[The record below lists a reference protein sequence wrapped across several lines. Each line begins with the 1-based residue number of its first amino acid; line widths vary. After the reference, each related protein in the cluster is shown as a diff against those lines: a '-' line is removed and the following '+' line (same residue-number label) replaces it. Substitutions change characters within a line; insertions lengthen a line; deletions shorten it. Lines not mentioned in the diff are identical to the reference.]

1 MRRNKLK
8 VLSSLAILGIAGLG
22 LAACN
27 NNTGSGTTPSPT
39 PTPTENGGGATTTP
53 TPTPVPTTPSQTTT
67 TTPNQSST
75 ANTPAQKV
83 VKSISISGGKT
94 LYLVGEEFSF
104 DGVVVTKTY
113 NDETQETA
121 TADEVTYKIYSDE
134 DGTKE
139 ATSIATAGTYYVYV
153 TCGGKDNYYAITVQ
167 EKQQTIHENAVVK
180 GVTPTKTDIST
191 KVDIYNQNGN
201 EVYATANS
209 SKKIQSED
217 KSATC
222 DGIEF
227 SQRLKMQ
234 GSAVAAG
241 ESVSV
246 AADGTVSN
254 GRVIVVKV
262 AQASKLTFYGM
273 PSSEQKRSFILTNNA
288 DYSREVASAADKTNI
303 GSYKF
308 DVAAGTYYFYVGAS
322 NDALGTNAGG
332 WYFYGVDIAYD
343 VPTSSLTYSEIKVDA
358 SNAKTDFNLNDTF
371 STDGLVVKGKNNLGT
386 WDILSKEDYKVTN
399 TDDTEVSTATPG
411 KKTLKVTAK
420 GHSDNYD
427 IQVINPNA
435 TVENI
440 VVKEEAKGVY
450 KQGEVI
456 SLSGLVITSTDSD
469 SVTQDIAYD
478 AEKITYKVLDG
489 ETDVTSQF
497 TTLTKGTYT
506 VELTYASKTTTYN
519 ITMLEV
525 KERKFEYKNE
535 VAVGS
540 DSYASSLIVSY
551 TDGTDADWSKYND
564 TILSTA
570 EGYSTKFY
578 SDADCTTLIDTAT
591 NAFASVGTVY
601 MKLSY
606 QDYSS
611 NAITLTVKNFNSES
625 YYTKDNLTSSSVVKD
640 ATIFDGN
647 LITITG
653 GKNLGAPEGK
663 DGICNQEV
671 QIKLDAN
678 TDASKFKGLILNI
691 KQKVALKLYMNC
703 STDKSGKTFV
713 IKDPTGKIVFTS
725 NDIVKNKTDNTLV
738 EVTLEAGT
746 YTIES
751 LTGSVRFAGIEATKA
766 E

>member
-1 MRRNKLK
+1 MKRNKLK

-27 NNTGSGTTPSPT
+27 NNTGSGTTQSPT
-39 PTPTENGGGATTTP
+39 QTPTENGGGATTPTP
-53 TPTPVPTTPSQTTT
+53 TPTPVPTTPSQSTT

-75 ANTPAQKV
+75 NTPEQNKIE
-83 VKSISISGGKT
+83 SISVSGQTK
-94 LYLVGEEFSF
+94 EFLPGSEF
-104 DGVVVTKTY
+104 VFGGTVTK
-113 NDETQETA
+113 N
-121 TADEVTYKIYSDE
+121 YSDGSQVVATE
-134 DGTKE
+134 EEYIVTIYTDNSYETE
-139 ATSIATAGTYYVYV
+139 AENIKTAGTYYVVVSIGDKLATYEIV
-153 TCGGKDNYYAITVQ
+153 VR

-180 GVTPTKTDIST
+180 GVTPTNTDIST
-191 KVDIYNQNGN
+191 KVDIYNQHGN
-201 EVYATANS
+201 EVYVTANS

-217 KSATC
+217 KTATC

-241 ESVSV
+241 ESINVS
-246 AADGTVSN
+246 ADGTVSN

-303 GSYKF
+303 GSYEF
-308 DVAAGTYYFYVGAS
+308 DVAAGTYYFYVGAT
-322 NDALGTNAGG
+322 NATLGTTAGG

-343 VPTSSLTYSEIKVDA
+343 VPASSLTYSEIKVDA
-358 SNAKTDFNLNDTF
+358 SNVRTDFNLNDTF

-399 TDDTEVSTATPG
+399 NDDTEVSTATPG

-420 GHSDNYD
+420 GHSDTYD

-435 TVENI
+435 TIENI

-489 ETDVTSQF
+489 EADVTSQF

-525 KERKFEYKNE
+525 KEGKFEYKNE

-625 YYTKDNLTSSSVVKD
+625 YYVKDANLTSGTDYKKQTLFEGNFVDVKV
-640 ATIFDGN
+640 G
-647 LITITG
+647 TG
-653 GKNLGAPEGK
+653 TCKADSNTA
-663 DGICNQEV
+663 INQGEM
-671 QIKLDAN
+671 QIKLDAG
-678 TDASKFKGLILNI
+678 DGKEIIFVV
-691 KQKVALKLYMNC
+691 KQKITLKIIANA
-703 STDKSGKTFV
+703 SGNKKYI
-713 IKDPTGKIVFTS
+713 IKDAVGTELKAGDLS
-725 NDIVKNKTDNTLV
+725 KTADGDTTI
-738 EVTLEAGT
+738 EITLEAGT
-746 YTIES
+746 YSFTS
-751 LTGSVRFAGIEATKA
+751 NGGGVRFAGIEATKA

>member
-1 MRRNKLK
+1 MKRNKLK

-27 NNTGSGTTPSPT
+27 NNTGSGTTKVPT
-39 PTPTENGGGATTTP
+39 TTPTENGGGATTPTP
-53 TPTPVPTTPSQTTT
+53 TPTPVPTTPSQSTT

-75 ANTPAQKV
+75 NTPEQNKIE
-83 VKSISISGGKT
+83 SISVSGQTK
-94 LYLVGEEFSF
+94 EFLPGSEF
-104 DGVVVTKTY
+104 VFGGTVTK
-113 NDETQETA
+113 N
-121 TADEVTYKIYSDE
+121 YSDGSQVVATE
-134 DGTKE
+134 EEYIVTIYTDNSYETE
-139 ATSIATAGTYYVYV
+139 AENIKTAGTYYVVVSIGDKLATYEIV
-153 TCGGKDNYYAITVQ
+153 VR

-191 KVDIYNQNGN
+191 KVDIYNQHGN
-201 EVYATANS
+201 EVYVTANS

-217 KSATC
+217 KTATC

-241 ESVSV
+241 ESVNVS
-246 AADGTVSN
+246 ADGTVSN

-303 GSYKF
+303 GSYEF
-308 DVAAGTYYFYVGAS
+308 DVAAGTYYFYVGAT
-322 NDALGTNAGG
+322 NATLGTTAGG

-343 VPTSSLTYSEIKVDA
+343 VPASSLTYSEIKVDA
-358 SNAKTDFNLNDTF
+358 SNVRTDFNLNDTF

-420 GHSDNYD
+420 GHSDTYD

-435 TVENI
+435 TIENI

-489 ETDVTSQF
+489 EADVTSQF

-525 KERKFEYKNE
+525 KEGKFEYKNE

-625 YYTKDNLTSSSVVKD
+625 YYTKDNLTSSSVVKNV
-640 ATIFDGN
+640 TIFDGN

-751 LTGSVRFAGIEATKA
+751 ITGSVRFAGIEATKA

>member
-1 MRRNKLK
+1 MKRNKLK

-27 NNTGSGTTPSPT
+27 NNTGSGTTQSPT
-39 PTPTENGGGATTTP
+39 TTPTENGGGATTPTP
-53 TPTPVPTTPSQTTT
+53 TPTPVPTTPSQSTT

-75 ANTPAQKV
+75 NTPEQNKIE
-83 VKSISISGGKT
+83 SISVSGQTK
-94 LYLVGEEFSF
+94 EFLPGSEF
-104 DGVVVTKTY
+104 VFGGTVTK
-113 NDETQETA
+113 N
-121 TADEVTYKIYSDE
+121 YSDGSQVVATE
-134 DGTKE
+134 EEYIVTIYTDNSYETE
-139 ATSIATAGTYYVYV
+139 AENIKTAGTYYVVVSIGDKLATYEIV
-153 TCGGKDNYYAITVQ
+153 VR

-180 GVTPTKTDIST
+180 GVTPTKTNIST
-191 KVDIYNQNGN
+191 KVDIYNQHGN
-201 EVYATANS
+201 EVYVTANS
-209 SKKIQSED
+209 SKTIQSED
-217 KSATC
+217 KTATC

-241 ESVSV
+241 ESVNVS
-246 AADGTVSN
+246 ADGTVSN

-273 PSSEQKRSFILTNNA
+273 PSSKQKRSFILTNNA

-303 GSYKF
+303 GSYEF
-308 DVAAGTYYFYVGAS
+308 DVAAGTYYFYVGAT
-322 NDALGTNAGG
+322 NATLGTTAGG

-343 VPTSSLTYSEIKVDA
+343 VPASSLTYSEIKVDA
-358 SNAKTDFNLNDTF
+358 SNVRTDFNLNDTF

-420 GHSDNYD
+420 GHSDTYD

-435 TVENI
+435 TIENI

-489 ETDVTSQF
+489 EADVTSQF

-525 KERKFEYKNE
+525 KEGKFEYKNE

-611 NAITLTVKNFNSES
+611 NAITLTVKNINSES
-625 YYTKDNLTSSSVVKD
+625 YYVKDANLTSGTDYKKQTLFEGYFVDVKV
-640 ATIFDGN
+640 G
-647 LITITG
+647 TG
-653 GKNLGAPEGK
+653 TCKADSNTA
-663 DGICNQEV
+663 INQGEM
-671 QIKLDAN
+671 QIKLDAG
-678 TDASKFKGLILNI
+678 DGKEIIFVV
-691 KQKVALKLYMNC
+691 KQKITLKIIANA
-703 STDKSGKTFV
+703 SGNKKYI
-713 IKDPTGKIVFTS
+713 IKDAVGTELKAGDLSQTADGDTTIE
-725 NDIVKNKTDNTLV
+725 I
-738 EVTLEAGT
+738 TLEAGT
-746 YTIES
+746 YSFTS
-751 LTGSVRFAGIEATKA
+751 NGGGVRFAGIEATKA

>member
-1 MRRNKLK
+1 MKRNKLK

-27 NNTGSGTTPSPT
+27 NNTGSGTTQSPT
-39 PTPTENGGGATTTP
+39 TTPTENGGGATTPTP
-53 TPTPVPTTPSQTTT
+53 TPTPVPTTPSQSTT

-75 ANTPAQKV
+75 NTPEQNKIE
-83 VKSISISGGKT
+83 SISVSGQTK
-94 LYLVGEEFSF
+94 EFLPGSEF
-104 DGVVVTKTY
+104 VFGGTVTK
-113 NDETQETA
+113 N
-121 TADEVTYKIYSDE
+121 YSDGSQVVATE
-134 DGTKE
+134 EEYIVTIYTDNSYETE
-139 ATSIATAGTYYVYV
+139 AENIKTAGTYYVVVSIGDKLATYEIV
-153 TCGGKDNYYAITVQ
+153 VR

-191 KVDIYNQNGN
+191 KVDIYNQHGN
-201 EVYATANS
+201 EVYVTANS

-217 KSATC
+217 KTATC

-241 ESVSV
+241 ESVNVS
-246 AADGTVSN
+246 ADGTVSN

-303 GSYKF
+303 GSYEF
-308 DVAAGTYYFYVGAS
+308 DVAAGTYYFYVGAT
-322 NDALGTNAGG
+322 NATLGTTAGG

-343 VPTSSLTYSEIKVDA
+343 VPASSLTYSEIKVDA
-358 SNAKTDFNLNDTF
+358 SNVRTDFNLNDTF

-420 GHSDNYD
+420 GHSDTYD

-435 TVENI
+435 TIENI

-489 ETDVTSQF
+489 EADVTSQF

-525 KERKFEYKNE
+525 KEGKFEYKNE

-625 YYTKDNLTSSSVVKD
+625 YYVKD
-640 ATIFDGN
+640 ANLTNGTDYKKQTLFEGN
-647 LITITG
+647 FVDVKVGTG
-653 GKNLGAPEGK
+653 TCKADSNTA
-663 DGICNQEV
+663 INQGEM
-671 QIKLDAN
+671 QIKLDAG
-678 TDASKFKGLILNI
+678 DGKEIIFVV
-691 KQKVALKLYMNC
+691 KQKITLKIIANA
-703 STDKSGKTFV
+703 SGNKKYI
-713 IKDPTGKIVFTS
+713 IKDAVGTELKAGDLS
-725 NDIVKNKTDNTLV
+725 KTADGDTTI
-738 EVTLEAGT
+738 EITLEAGT
-746 YTIES
+746 YSFTS
-751 LTGSVRFAGIEATKA
+751 NGGGVRFAGIEATKA

>member
-1 MRRNKLK
+1 MKRNKLK

-27 NNTGSGTTPSPT
+27 NNTGSGTTQSPT
-39 PTPTENGGGATTTP
+39 TTPTENGGGATTPTP
-53 TPTPVPTTPSQTTT
+53 TPTPVPTTPSQSTT

-75 ANTPAQKV
+75 NTPNKIE
-83 VKSISISGGKT
+83 SISVSGQTK
-94 LYLVGEEFSF
+94 EFLPGSEF
-104 DGVVVTKTY
+104 VFGGTVTK
-113 NDETQETA
+113 N
-121 TADEVTYKIYSDE
+121 YSDGSQVVATE
-134 DGTKE
+134 EEYIVTIYTDNSYETE
-139 ATSIATAGTYYVYV
+139 AENIKTAGTYYVVVSIGDKLATYEIV
-153 TCGGKDNYYAITVQ
+153 VR

-191 KVDIYNQNGN
+191 KVDIYNQHGN
-201 EVYATANS
+201 EVYVTANS

-217 KSATC
+217 KTATC

-241 ESVSV
+241 ESVNVS
-246 AADGTVSN
+246 ADGTVSN

-303 GSYKF
+303 GSYEF
-308 DVAAGTYYFYVGAS
+308 DVAAGTYYFYVGAT
-322 NDALGTNAGG
+322 NATLGTTAGG

-343 VPTSSLTYSEIKVDA
+343 VPASSLTYSEIKVDA
-358 SNAKTDFNLNDTF
+358 SNVRTDFNLNDTF

-420 GHSDNYD
+420 GHSDTYD

-435 TVENI
+435 TIENI

-489 ETDVTSQF
+489 EADVTSQF

-525 KERKFEYKNE
+525 KEGKFEYKNE

-591 NAFASVGTVY
+591 KAFASVGTVY

-625 YYTKDNLTSSSVVKD
+625 YYVKDANLTSGTDYKKQTLFEGNFVDVKV
-640 ATIFDGN
+640 G
-647 LITITG
+647 TG
-653 GKNLGAPEGK
+653 TCKADSNTA
-663 DGICNQEV
+663 INQGEM
-671 QIKLDAN
+671 QIKLDAG
-678 TDASKFKGLILNI
+678 DGKEIIFVV
-691 KQKVALKLYMNC
+691 KQKITLKIIANA
-703 STDKSGKTFV
+703 SGNKKYI
-713 IKDPTGKIVFTS
+713 IKDAVGTELKAGDLS
-725 NDIVKNKTDNTLV
+725 KTADGDTTI
-738 EVTLEAGT
+738 EITLEAGT
-746 YTIES
+746 YSFTS
-751 LTGSVRFAGIEATKA
+751 NGGGVRFAGIEATKA

>member
-1 MRRNKLK
+1 MKRNKLK

-27 NNTGSGTTPSPT
+27 NNTGSGTTQSP
-39 PTPTENGGGATTTP
+39 TTTP
-53 TPTPVPTTPSQTTT
+53 TPTPVPTTPSQSTT

-75 ANTPAQKV
+75 NTPEQNKIE
-83 VKSISISGGKT
+83 SISVSGQTK
-94 LYLVGEEFSF
+94 EFLPGSEF
-104 DGVVVTKTY
+104 VFGGTVTK
-113 NDETQETA
+113 N
-121 TADEVTYKIYSDE
+121 YSDGSQVVATE
-134 DGTKE
+134 EEYIVTIYTDNSYETE
-139 ATSIATAGTYYVYV
+139 AENIKTAGTYYVVVSIGDKLATYEIV
-153 TCGGKDNYYAITVQ
+153 VR

-191 KVDIYNQNGN
+191 KVDIYNQHGN

-217 KSATC
+217 KTATC

-241 ESVSV
+241 ESVNVS
-246 AADGTVSN
+246 ADGTVSN

-303 GSYKF
+303 GSYEF
-308 DVAAGTYYFYVGAS
+308 DVAAGTYYFYVGAT
-322 NDALGTNAGG
+322 NATLGTTAGG

-343 VPTSSLTYSEIKVDA
+343 VPASSLTYSEIKVDA
-358 SNAKTDFNLNDTF
+358 SNVRTDFNLNDTF

-420 GHSDNYD
+420 GHSDTYD

-435 TVENI
+435 TIENI

-489 ETDVTSQF
+489 EADVTSQF

-525 KERKFEYKNE
+525 KEGKFEYKNE

-625 YYTKDNLTSSSVVKD
+625 YYVKDANLTSGTDYKKQTLFEGNFVDVKV
-640 ATIFDGN
+640 G
-647 LITITG
+647 TG
-653 GKNLGAPEGK
+653 TCKADSNTA
-663 DGICNQEV
+663 INQGEM
-671 QIKLDAN
+671 QIKLDAG
-678 TDASKFKGLILNI
+678 DGKEIIFVV
-691 KQKVALKLYMNC
+691 KQKITLKIIANA
-703 STDKSGKTFV
+703 SGNKKYI
-713 IKDPTGKIVFTS
+713 IKDAVGTELKAGDLS
-725 NDIVKNKTDNTLV
+725 KTADGDTTI
-738 EVTLEAGT
+738 EITLEAGT
-746 YTIES
+746 YSFTS
-751 LTGSVRFAGIEATKA
+751 NGGGVRFAGIEATKA

>member
-1 MRRNKLK
+1 MKRNKLN

-27 NNTGSGTTPSPT
+27 NNTGSGTTQSPT
-39 PTPTENGGGATTTP
+39 PTPTENGGGATTPTP
-53 TPTPVPTTPSQTTT
+53 TPTPVPTTPSQSTT

-75 ANTPAQKV
+75 NTPEQNKIE
-83 VKSISISGGKT
+83 SISVSGQTK
-94 LYLVGEEFSF
+94 EFLPGSEF
-104 DGVVVTKTY
+104 VFGGTVTK
-113 NDETQETA
+113 N
-121 TADEVTYKIYSDE
+121 YSDGSQVVATE
-134 DGTKE
+134 EEYIVTIYTDNSYETE
-139 ATSIATAGTYYVYV
+139 AENIKTAGTYYVVVSIGDKLATYEIV
-153 TCGGKDNYYAITVQ
+153 VR

-191 KVDIYNQNGN
+191 KVDIYNQHGN
-201 EVYATANS
+201 EVYVTANS

-217 KSATC
+217 KTATC

-241 ESVSV
+241 ESVNVS
-246 AADGTVSN
+246 ADGTVSN

-303 GSYKF
+303 GSYEF
-308 DVAAGTYYFYVGAS
+308 DVAAGTYYFYVGAT
-322 NDALGTNAGG
+322 NATLGTIAGG

-343 VPTSSLTYSEIKVDA
+343 VPASSLTYSEIKVDA
-358 SNAKTDFNLNDTF
+358 SNVRTDFNLNDTF

-420 GHSDNYD
+420 GHSDTYD

-435 TVENI
+435 TIENI

-489 ETDVTSQF
+489 EADVTSQF

-525 KERKFEYKNE
+525 KEGKFEYKNE

-625 YYTKDNLTSSSVVKD
+625 YYVKDANLTSGTDYKKQTLFEGNFVDVKV
-640 ATIFDGN
+640 G
-647 LITITG
+647 TG
-653 GKNLGAPEGK
+653 TCKADSNTA
-663 DGICNQEV
+663 INQGEM
-671 QIKLDAN
+671 QIKLDAG
-678 TDASKFKGLILNI
+678 DGKEIIFVV
-691 KQKVALKLYMNC
+691 KQKITLKIIANA
-703 STDKSGKTFV
+703 SGNKKYI
-713 IKDPTGKIVFTS
+713 IKDAVGTELKAGDLS
-725 NDIVKNKTDNTLV
+725 KTADGDTTI
-738 EVTLEAGT
+738 EITLEAGT
-746 YTIES
+746 YSFTS
-751 LTGSVRFAGIEATKA
+751 NGGGVRFAGIEATKA

>member
-1 MRRNKLK
+1 MKRNKLK

-27 NNTGSGTTPSPT
+27 NNTGSGTTQSPT
-39 PTPTENGGGATTTP
+39 QTPTENGGGATTPTP
-53 TPTPVPTTPSQTTT
+53 TPTPVPTTPSQSTT

-75 ANTPAQKV
+75 NTPEQNKIE
-83 VKSISISGGKT
+83 SISVSGQTK
-94 LYLVGEEFSF
+94 EFLPGSEF
-104 DGVVVTKTY
+104 VFGGTVTK
-113 NDETQETA
+113 N
-121 TADEVTYKIYSDE
+121 YSDGSQVVATE
-134 DGTKE
+134 EEYIVTIYTDNSYETE
-139 ATSIATAGTYYVYV
+139 AENIKTAGTYYVVVSIGDKLATYEIV
-153 TCGGKDNYYAITVQ
+153 VR

-191 KVDIYNQNGN
+191 KVDIYNQHGN
-201 EVYATANS
+201 EVYVTANS

-217 KSATC
+217 KTATC

-241 ESVSV
+241 ESVNVS
-246 AADGTVSN
+246 ADGTVSN

-303 GSYKF
+303 GSYEF
-308 DVAAGTYYFYVGAS
+308 DVAAGTYYFYVGAT
-322 NDALGTNAGG
+322 NATLGTTAGG

-343 VPTSSLTYSEIKVDA
+343 VPASSLTYSEIKVDA
-358 SNAKTDFNLNDTF
+358 SNVRTDFNLNDTF

-399 TDDTEVSTATPG
+399 NDDTEVSTATPG

-420 GHSDNYD
+420 GHSDTYD

-435 TVENI
+435 TIENI

-489 ETDVTSQF
+489 EADITSQF

-525 KERKFEYKNE
+525 KEGKFEYKNE

-625 YYTKDNLTSSSVVKD
+625 YYVKDANLTSGTDYKNQTLFEGNFVDVKV
-640 ATIFDGN
+640 G
-647 LITITG
+647 TG
-653 GKNLGAPEGK
+653 TCKADSNTA
-663 DGICNQEV
+663 INQGEM
-671 QIKLDAN
+671 QIKLDAG
-678 TDASKFKGLILNI
+678 DGKEIIFVV
-691 KQKVALKLYMNC
+691 KQKITLKIIANA
-703 STDKSGKTFV
+703 SGNKKYI
-713 IKDPTGKIVFTS
+713 IKDAVGTELKAGDLS
-725 NDIVKNKTDNTLV
+725 KTADGDTTI
-738 EVTLEAGT
+738 EITLEAGT
-746 YTIES
+746 YSFTS
-751 LTGSVRFAGIEATKA
+751 NGGGVRFAGIEATKA

>member
-1 MRRNKLK
+1 MKRNKLK

-27 NNTGSGTTPSPT
+27 NNTGSGTTQSPT
-39 PTPTENGGGATTTP
+39 PAPTENGGGATTPTP
-53 TPTPVPTTPSQTTT
+53 TPTPVPTTPSQSTT

-75 ANTPAQKV
+75 NTPEQNKIE
-83 VKSISISGGKT
+83 SISVSGQTK
-94 LYLVGEEFSF
+94 EFLPGSEF
-104 DGVVVTKTY
+104 VFGGTVTK
-113 NDETQETA
+113 N
-121 TADEVTYKIYSDE
+121 YSDGSQVVATE
-134 DGTKE
+134 EEYIVTIYTDNSYETE
-139 ATSIATAGTYYVYV
+139 AENIKTAGTYYVVVSIGDKLATYEIV
-153 TCGGKDNYYAITVQ
+153 VR

-191 KVDIYNQNGN
+191 KVDIYNQHGN
-201 EVYATANS
+201 EVYVTANS

-217 KSATC
+217 KTATC

-241 ESVSV
+241 ESVNVS
-246 AADGTVSN
+246 ADGTVSN

-303 GSYKF
+303 GSYEF
-308 DVAAGTYYFYVGAS
+308 DVAAGTYYFYVGAT
-322 NDALGTNAGG
+322 NATLGTTAGG

-343 VPTSSLTYSEIKVDA
+343 VPASSLTYSEIKVDA
-358 SNAKTDFNLNDTF
+358 SNVRTDFNLNDTF

-420 GHSDNYD
+420 GHSDTYD

-435 TVENI
+435 TIENI

-489 ETDVTSQF
+489 EADVTSQF

-525 KERKFEYKNE
+525 KEGKFEYKNE

-625 YYTKDNLTSSSVVKD
+625 YYVKDANLTSGTDYKKQTLFEGNFVDVKV
-640 ATIFDGN
+640 G
-647 LITITG
+647 TG
-653 GKNLGAPEGK
+653 TCKADSNTA
-663 DGICNQEV
+663 INQGEM
-671 QIKLDAN
+671 QIKLDAG
-678 TDASKFKGLILNI
+678 DGKEIIFVV
-691 KQKVALKLYMNC
+691 KQKITLKIIANA
-703 STDKSGKTFV
+703 SGNKKYI
-713 IKDPTGKIVFTS
+713 IKDAVGTELKTGDLS
-725 NDIVKNKTDNTLV
+725 KTADGDTTI

-746 YTIES
+746 YSFTS
-751 LTGSVRFAGIEATKA
+751 NGGGVRFAGIEATKA

>member
-1 MRRNKLK
+1 MKRNKLK

-27 NNTGSGTTPSPT
+27 NNTGSGTTQSPT
-39 PTPTENGGGATTTP
+39 TTPTENGGGATTPTP
-53 TPTPVPTTPSQTTT
+53 TPTPVPTTPSQSTT

-75 ANTPAQKV
+75 NTPEQNKIE
-83 VKSISISGGKT
+83 SISVSGQTK
-94 LYLVGEEFSF
+94 EFLPGSEF
-104 DGVVVTKTY
+104 VFGGTVTK
-113 NDETQETA
+113 N
-121 TADEVTYKIYSDE
+121 YSDGSQVVATE
-134 DGTKE
+134 EEYIVTIYTDNSYETE
-139 ATSIATAGTYYVYV
+139 AENIKTAGTYYVVVSIGDKLATYEIV
-153 TCGGKDNYYAITVQ
+153 VR

-191 KVDIYNQNGN
+191 KVDIYNQHGN
-201 EVYATANS
+201 EVYVTANS

-217 KSATC
+217 KTATC

-241 ESVSV
+241 ESVNVS
-246 AADGTVSN
+246 ADGTVSN

-303 GSYKF
+303 GSYEF
-308 DVAAGTYYFYVGAS
+308 DVAAGTYYFYVGAT
-322 NDALGTNAGG
+322 NATLGTTAGG

-343 VPTSSLTYSEIKVDA
+343 VPASSLTYSEIKVDA
-358 SNAKTDFNLNDTF
+358 SNVRTDFNLNDTF

-386 WDILSKEDYKVTN
+386 WDIFSKEDYKVTN

-420 GHSDNYD
+420 GHSDTYD

-435 TVENI
+435 TIENI
-440 VVKEEAKGVY
+440 VVKEETKGVY

-489 ETDVTSQF
+489 EADVTSQF

-525 KERKFEYKNE
+525 KEGKFEYKNE

-591 NAFASVGTVY
+591 NAFASVGIVY

-625 YYTKDNLTSSSVVKD
+625 YYVKDANLTSGTDYKKQTLFEGNFVDVKV
-640 ATIFDGN
+640 G
-647 LITITG
+647 TG
-653 GKNLGAPEGK
+653 TCKADSNTA
-663 DGICNQEV
+663 INQGEM
-671 QIKLDAN
+671 QIKLDAG
-678 TDASKFKGLILNI
+678 DGKEIIFVV
-691 KQKVALKLYMNC
+691 KQKITLKIIANA
-703 STDKSGKTFV
+703 SGNKKYI
-713 IKDPTGKIVFTS
+713 IKDAVGTELKAGDLS
-725 NDIVKNKTDNTLV
+725 KTADGDTTI
-738 EVTLEAGT
+738 EITLEAGT
-746 YTIES
+746 YSFTS
-751 LTGSVRFAGIEATKA
+751 NGGGVRFAGIEATKA

>member
-1 MRRNKLK
+1 MKRNKLK

-27 NNTGSGTTPSPT
+27 NNTESGTTPSPT
-39 PTPTENGGGATTTP
+39 PTPTP

-75 ANTPAQKV
+75 TNPDQKV

-94 LYLVGEEFSF
+94 QYLVGEEFSF
-104 DGVVVTKTY
+104 DGVTVTKTY
-113 NDETQETA
+113 EDDSQETA

-134 DGTKE
+134 DGTQE
-139 ATSIATAGTYYVYV
+139 VTSIATAGTYYVYV
-153 TCGGKDNYYAITVQ
+153 TCAGKDNYYAITVQ
-167 EKQQTIHENAVVK
+167 EKQQTIHENAIVK
-180 GVTPTKTDIST
+180 GVTPTTTDIST

-262 AQASKLTFYGM
+262 AKASKLTFYGM

-288 DYSREVASAADKTNI
+288 DYSKEVASDADKTNI

-322 NDALGTNAGG
+322 NDALGTTAGG

-343 VPTSSLTYSEIKVDA
+343 VPASSLTYSEIKIDA
-358 SNAKTDFNLNDTF
+358 SNVRTDFNVNDTF
-371 STDGLVVKGKNNLGT
+371 NTDGLIVKGKNNLGT
-386 WDILSKEDYKVTN
+386 WDIISREDYTVTN

-420 GHSDNYD
+420 GHSDTYE

-450 KQGEVI
+450 KQGEEI

-478 AEKITYKVLDG
+478 AYKITYKVLDG

-551 TDGTDADWSKYND
+551 TDGTDADWSKYNE

-625 YYTKDNLTSSSVVKD
+625 YSTSGLTAGKDYKNSVL
-640 ATIFDGN
+640 FEGN
-647 LITITG
+647 LVDV
-653 GKNLGAPEGK
+653 KVGAGTCK
-663 DGICNQEV
+663 ADSNTAINQGEM
-671 QIKLDAN
+671 QIKLDAGDGKEIIFVVKQKITLKIIAN
-678 TDASKFKGLILNI
+678 ASGNKKYIIKDASGTE
-691 KQKVALKLYMNC
+691 LKAGDL
-703 STDKSGKTFV
+703 SKTADGDT
-713 IKDPTGKIVFTS
+713 IIE
-725 NDIVKNKTDNTLV
+725 I
-738 EVTLEAGT
+738 TLEAGT
-746 YTIES
+746 YSFTS
-751 LTGSVRFAGIEATKA
+751 NGGGVRFAGIEATKA

>member
-1 MRRNKLK
+1 MKRNKLK

-27 NNTGSGTTPSPT
+27 NNTGSGTTQSPT
-39 PTPTENGGGATTTP
+39 TTPTENGGGATTPTP
-53 TPTPVPTTPSQTTT
+53 TPTPVPTTPSQSTT

-75 ANTPAQKV
+75 NTPEQNKIE
-83 VKSISISGGKT
+83 SISVSGQTK
-94 LYLVGEEFSF
+94 EFLPGSEF
-104 DGVVVTKTY
+104 VFGGTVTK
-113 NDETQETA
+113 N
-121 TADEVTYKIYSDE
+121 YSDGSQVVATE
-134 DGTKE
+134 EEYIVTIYTDNSYETE
-139 ATSIATAGTYYVYV
+139 AENIKTAGTYYVVVSIGDKLATYEIV
-153 TCGGKDNYYAITVQ
+153 VR

-191 KVDIYNQNGN
+191 KVDIYNQHGN
-201 EVYATANS
+201 EVYVTANS

-217 KSATC
+217 KTATC

-241 ESVSV
+241 ESVNVS
-246 AADGTVSN
+246 ADGTVSN

-303 GSYKF
+303 GSYEF
-308 DVAAGTYYFYVGAS
+308 DVAAGTYYFYVGAT
-322 NDALGTNAGG
+322 NATLGTTAGG

-343 VPTSSLTYSEIKVDA
+343 VPASSLTYSEIKVDA
-358 SNAKTDFNLNDTF
+358 SNVRTDFNLNDTF

-420 GHSDNYD
+420 GHSDTYD

-435 TVENI
+435 TIENI

-489 ETDVTSQF
+489 EADVTSQF

-525 KERKFEYKNE
+525 KEGKFEYKNE

-625 YYTKDNLTSSSVVKD
+625 YYVKDANLTSGTDYKKQTLFEGNFVDVKV
-640 ATIFDGN
+640 G
-647 LITITG
+647 TG
-653 GKNLGAPEGK
+653 TCKA
-663 DGICNQEV
+663 DSDTAINQGEM
-671 QIKLDAN
+671 QIKLDAG
-678 TDASKFKGLILNI
+678 DGKEIIFVV
-691 KQKVALKLYMNC
+691 KQKITLKIIANA
-703 STDKSGKTFV
+703 SGNKKYI
-713 IKDPTGKIVFTS
+713 IKDAVGTELKAGDLS
-725 NDIVKNKTDNTLV
+725 KTADGDTTI
-738 EVTLEAGT
+738 EITLEAGT
-746 YTIES
+746 YSFTS
-751 LTGSVRFAGIEATKA
+751 NGGGVRFAGIEATKA

>member
-39 PTPTENGGGATTTP
+39 PTPTENGGATTTP

-67 TTPNQSST
+67 TTPNKSST
-75 ANTPAQKV
+75 TNTPAQKV

-139 ATSIATAGTYYVYV
+139 VTSIATAGTYYVYV

-201 EVYATANS
+201 EVYVTANS

-241 ESVSV
+241 ESVNVS
-246 AADGTVSN
+246 ADGTVSN

-288 DYSREVASAADKTNI
+288 DYSREVASVADKTNI
-303 GSYKF
+303 GSYEF
-308 DVAAGTYYFYVGAS
+308 DVAAGTYYFYVGAT
-322 NDALGTNAGG
+322 NATLGTTAGG

-343 VPTSSLTYSEIKVDA
+343 VPASSLTYSEIKVDA

-371 STDGLVVKGKNNLGT
+371 STDGLIVKGKNNLGT

-435 TVENI
+435 TIENI

-551 TDGTDADWSKYND
+551 TDGTDADWSKYNE

-591 NAFASVGTVY
+591 NAFALVGTVY

-625 YYTKDNLTSSSVVKD
+625 YSTSGLTAGTDYKNSVL
-640 ATIFDGN
+640 FEGN
-647 LITITG
+647 LVDVKV
-653 GKNLGAPEGK
+653 GKGTCKADSNNE
-663 DGICNQEV
+663 INQGEM
-671 QIKLDAN
+671 QIKLDKEAG
-678 TDASKFKGLILNI
+678 KEIIFVV
-691 KQKVALKLYMNC
+691 KQKITLKIIANA
-703 STDKSGKTFV
+703 SGNKKYI
-713 IKDPTGKIVFTS
+713 IKDAAGTELKAGDLS
-725 NDIVKNKTDNTLV
+725 KTADGDTTI
-738 EVTLEAGT
+738 EITLEAGT
-746 YTIES
+746 YSFTS
-751 LTGSVRFAGIEATKA
+751 NGGGVRFAGIEATKA

>member
-27 NNTGSGTTPSPT
+27 NNTGSGTTQSPT
-39 PTPTENGGGATTTP
+39 TTPTENGGGATTPTP
-53 TPTPVPTTPSQTTT
+53 TPTPVPTTPSQSTTP
-67 TTPNQSST
+67 TPNQSST
-75 ANTPAQKV
+75 NTPEQNKIE
-83 VKSISISGGKT
+83 SISVSGQTK
-94 LYLVGEEFSF
+94 EFLPGSEF
-104 DGVVVTKTY
+104 VFGGTVTK
-113 NDETQETA
+113 N
-121 TADEVTYKIYSDE
+121 YSDGSQVVATE
-134 DGTKE
+134 EEYIVTIYTDNSYETE
-139 ATSIATAGTYYVYV
+139 AENIKTAGTYYVVVSIGDKLATYEIV
-153 TCGGKDNYYAITVQ
+153 VR

-191 KVDIYNQNGN
+191 KVDIYNQHGN
-201 EVYATANS
+201 EVYVTANS

-217 KSATC
+217 KTATC

-241 ESVSV
+241 ESVNVS
-246 AADGTVSN
+246 ADGTVSN

-303 GSYKF
+303 GSYEF
-308 DVAAGTYYFYVGAS
+308 DVAAGTYYFYVGAT
-322 NDALGTNAGG
+322 NATLGTTAGG

-343 VPTSSLTYSEIKVDA
+343 VPASSLTYSEIKVDA
-358 SNAKTDFNLNDTF
+358 SNVRTDFNLNDTF

-420 GHSDNYD
+420 GHSDTYD

-435 TVENI
+435 TIENI

-450 KQGEVI
+450 KQGEVV

-489 ETDVTSQF
+489 EADVTSQF

-525 KERKFEYKNE
+525 KEGKFEYKNE

-625 YYTKDNLTSSSVVKD
+625 YYTKDNLTSSSVVKNV
-640 ATIFDGN
+640 TIFDGN

-751 LTGSVRFAGIEATKA
+751 ITGSVRFAGIEATKA

>member
-1 MRRNKLK
+1 MKRNKLK

-27 NNTGSGTTPSPT
+27 NNTGSGTTQSPT
-39 PTPTENGGGATTTP
+39 TTPTENGGGATTPTP
-53 TPTPVPTTPSQTTT
+53 TPTPVPTTPSQSTT

-75 ANTPAQKV
+75 NTPEQNKIE
-83 VKSISISGGKT
+83 SISVSGQTK
-94 LYLVGEEFSF
+94 EFLPGSEF
-104 DGVVVTKTY
+104 VFGGTVTK
-113 NDETQETA
+113 N
-121 TADEVTYKIYSDE
+121 YSDGSQVVATE
-134 DGTKE
+134 EEYIVTIYTDNSYETE
-139 ATSIATAGTYYVYV
+139 AENIKTAGTYYVVVSIGDKLATYEIV
-153 TCGGKDNYYAITVQ
+153 VR

-180 GVTPTKTDIST
+180 GVTPTETDIST
-191 KVDIYNQNGN
+191 KVDIYNQHGN
-201 EVYATANS
+201 EVYVTANS

-217 KSATC
+217 KTATC

-241 ESVSV
+241 ESVNVS
-246 AADGTVSN
+246 ADGTVSN

-303 GSYKF
+303 GSYEF
-308 DVAAGTYYFYVGAS
+308 DVAAGTYYFYVGAT
-322 NDALGTNAGG
+322 NATLGTTAGG

-343 VPTSSLTYSEIKVDA
+343 VPASSLTYSEIKVDA
-358 SNAKTDFNLNDTF
+358 SNVRTDFNLNDTF

-420 GHSDNYD
+420 GHSDTYD

-435 TVENI
+435 TIENI

-489 ETDVTSQF
+489 EADVTSQF

-525 KERKFEYKNE
+525 KEGKFEYKNE

-625 YYTKDNLTSSSVVKD
+625 YYVKDANLTSGTDYKKQTLFEGNFVDVKV
-640 ATIFDGN
+640 G
-647 LITITG
+647 TG
-653 GKNLGAPEGK
+653 TCKADSNTA
-663 DGICNQEV
+663 INQGEM
-671 QIKLDAN
+671 QIKLDAG
-678 TDASKFKGLILNI
+678 DGKEIIFVV
-691 KQKVALKLYMNC
+691 KQKITLKIIANA
-703 STDKSGKTFV
+703 SGNKKYI
-713 IKDPTGKIVFTS
+713 IKDAVGTELKAGDLS
-725 NDIVKNKTDNTLV
+725 KTADGDTTI
-738 EVTLEAGT
+738 EITLEAGT
-746 YTIES
+746 YSFTS
-751 LTGSVRFAGIEATKA
+751 NGGGVRFAGIEATKA

>member
-104 DGVVVTKTY
+104 DGVVVIKTY

-180 GVTPTKTDIST
+180 GVSSNITEKFN
-191 KVDIYNQNGN
+191 IYSQNGN
-201 EVYATANS
+201 EVYATATS
-209 SKKIQSED
+209 TKYLEYETKT
-217 KSATC
+217 ATV

-227 SQRLKMQ
+227 SQRLKMK
-234 GSAVAAG
+234 GSAVGKG
-241 ESVSV
+241 ETVSV

-273 PSSEQKRSFILTNNA
+273 PSDNKKRSFILTNNA
-288 DYSREVASAADKTNI
+288 DVTREIASAADKTNI
-303 GSYKF
+303 GSYEF

-322 NDALGTNAGG
+322 NDALGTEAGG

-343 VPTSSLTYSEIKVDA
+343 VPASSLTYSEIKVDA
-358 SNAKTDFNLNDTF
+358 SNARTDFNLNDTF

-420 GHSDNYD
+420 GHSDTYD

-435 TVENI
+435 TIENI

-489 ETDVTSQF
+489 ETDVTSSF
-497 TTLTKGTYT
+497 TTLTKGTYK
-506 VELTYASKTTTYN
+506 VELTYASKTTTYD

-525 KERKFEYKNE
+525 KEGKFDYKNE

-540 DSYASSLIVSY
+540 DSYASSLIISY

-625 YYTKDNLTSSSVVKD
+625 YSTSGLTVGTDYKNSVL
-640 ATIFDGN
+640 FEGN
-647 LITITG
+647 LVDVKVGTG
-653 GKNLGAPEGK
+653 TCKADDAK
-663 DGICNQEV
+663 DKDTMNHEV
-671 QIKLDAN
+671 QIKLDSGAG
-678 TDASKFKGLILNI
+678 KEIIFVV
-691 KQKVALKLYMNC
+691 KQKITLKIAINA
-703 STDKSGKTFV
+703 SGKKKYV
-713 IKDPTGKIVFTS
+713 IKDSTGTVVPSGSGNVGITKDSNTIVE
-725 NDIVKNKTDNTLV
+725 I
-738 EVTLEAGT
+738 TLEAGT
-746 YTIES
+746 YTLAS
-751 LTGSVRFAGIEATKA
+751 DGGGVRFAGIEATKA

>member
-1 MRRNKLK
+1 MKRNKLK

-27 NNTGSGTTPSPT
+27 NNTGSGTTQSPT
-39 PTPTENGGGATTTP
+39 TTPTENGGGATTPTP
-53 TPTPVPTTPSQTTT
+53 TPTPVPTTPSQSTTP
-67 TTPNQSST
+67 TPNQSST
-75 ANTPAQKV
+75 NTPEQNKIE
-83 VKSISISGGKT
+83 SISVSGQTK
-94 LYLVGEEFSF
+94 EFLPGSEF
-104 DGVVVTKTY
+104 VFGGTVTK
-113 NDETQETA
+113 N
-121 TADEVTYKIYSDE
+121 YSDGSQVVATE
-134 DGTKE
+134 EEYIVTIYTDNSYETE
-139 ATSIATAGTYYVYV
+139 AENIKTAGTYYVVVSIGDKLATYEIV
-153 TCGGKDNYYAITVQ
+153 VR

-191 KVDIYNQNGN
+191 KADIYNQHGN
-201 EVYATANS
+201 EVYVTANS

-217 KSATC
+217 KTATC

-241 ESVSV
+241 ESVNVS
-246 AADGTVSN
+246 ADGTVSN

-303 GSYKF
+303 GSYEF
-308 DVAAGTYYFYVGAS
+308 DVAAGTYYFYVGAT
-322 NDALGTNAGG
+322 NATLGTTAGG

-343 VPTSSLTYSEIKVDA
+343 VPASSLTYSEIKVDA
-358 SNAKTDFNLNDTF
+358 SNVRTDFNLNDTF

-420 GHSDNYD
+420 GHSDTYD

-435 TVENI
+435 TIESI

-489 ETDVTSQF
+489 EADVTSQF

-525 KERKFEYKNE
+525 KEGKFEYKNE

-625 YYTKDNLTSSSVVKD
+625 YYVKDANLTSGTDYKKQTLFEGNFVDVKV
-640 ATIFDGN
+640 G
-647 LITITG
+647 TG
-653 GKNLGAPEGK
+653 TCKADSNTA
-663 DGICNQEV
+663 INQGEM
-671 QIKLDAN
+671 QIKLDAG
-678 TDASKFKGLILNI
+678 DGKEIIFVV
-691 KQKVALKLYMNC
+691 KQKITLKIIANA
-703 STDKSGKTFV
+703 SGNKKYI
-713 IKDPTGKIVFTS
+713 IKDAVGTELKAGDLS
-725 NDIVKNKTDNTLV
+725 KTADGDTTI
-738 EVTLEAGT
+738 EITLEAGT
-746 YTIES
+746 YSFTS
-751 LTGSVRFAGIEATKA
+751 NGGGVRFAGIEATKA

>member
-1 MRRNKLK
+1 MKRNKLK

-27 NNTGSGTTPSPT
+27 NNTGSGTTQSPT
-39 PTPTENGGGATTTP
+39 TTPTENGGGATTPTP
-53 TPTPVPTTPSQTTT
+53 TPTPVPTTPSQSTT

-75 ANTPAQKV
+75 NTPEQNKIE
-83 VKSISISGGKT
+83 SISVSGQTK
-94 LYLVGEEFSF
+94 EFLPGSEF
-104 DGVVVTKTY
+104 VFGGTVTK
-113 NDETQETA
+113 N
-121 TADEVTYKIYSDE
+121 YSDGSQVVATE
-134 DGTKE
+134 EEYIVTIYTDNSYETE
-139 ATSIATAGTYYVYV
+139 AENIKTAGTYYVVVSIGDKLATYEIV
-153 TCGGKDNYYAITVQ
+153 VR

-191 KVDIYNQNGN
+191 KVDIYNQHGN
-201 EVYATANS
+201 EVYVTANS

-217 KSATC
+217 KTATC

-241 ESVSV
+241 ESVNVS
-246 AADGTVSN
+246 ADGTVSN

-303 GSYKF
+303 GSYEF
-308 DVAAGTYYFYVGAS
+308 DVAAGTYYFYVGAT
-322 NDALGTNAGG
+322 NATLGTTAGG

-343 VPTSSLTYSEIKVDA
+343 VPASSLTYSEIKVDA
-358 SNAKTDFNLNDTF
+358 SNVRTDFNLNDTF

-420 GHSDNYD
+420 GHSDTYD

-435 TVENI
+435 TIENI

-489 ETDVTSQF
+489 EADVTSQF

-525 KERKFEYKNE
+525 KEGKFEYKNE

-625 YYTKDNLTSSSVVKD
+625 YYVKDANLTSGTDYKKQTLFEGNFVDVKV
-640 ATIFDGN
+640 G
-647 LITITG
+647 TG
-653 GKNLGAPEGK
+653 TCKADSNTA
-663 DGICNQEV
+663 INQGEM
-671 QIKLDAN
+671 QIKLDSG
-678 TDASKFKGLILNI
+678 DGKEIIFVV
-691 KQKVALKLYMNC
+691 KQKITLKIIANASANKKYI
-703 STDKSGKTFV
+703 
-713 IKDPTGKIVFTS
+713 IKDAVGTELKAGDLSMTADGDTTIE
-725 NDIVKNKTDNTLV
+725 I
-738 EVTLEAGT
+738 TLEAGT
-746 YTIES
+746 YSFTS
-751 LTGSVRFAGIEATKA
+751 NGGGVRFAGIEATKA

>member
-1 MRRNKLK
+1 MKRNKLK

-27 NNTGSGTTPSPT
+27 NNTGSGTTQSPT
-39 PTPTENGGGATTTP
+39 TTPTENGGGATTPTP
-53 TPTPVPTTPSQTTT
+53 TPTPVPTTPSQSTT

-75 ANTPAQKV
+75 NTPEQNKIE
-83 VKSISISGGKT
+83 SISVSGQTK
-94 LYLVGEEFSF
+94 EFLPGSEF
-104 DGVVVTKTY
+104 VFGGTVTK
-113 NDETQETA
+113 N
-121 TADEVTYKIYSDE
+121 YSDGSQVVATE
-134 DGTKE
+134 EEYIVTIYTDNSYETE
-139 ATSIATAGTYYVYV
+139 AENIKTAGTYYVVVSIGDKLATYEIV
-153 TCGGKDNYYAITVQ
+153 VR

-191 KVDIYNQNGN
+191 KVDIYNQHGN
-201 EVYATANS
+201 EVYVTANS

-217 KSATC
+217 KTATC

-241 ESVSV
+241 ESVNGS
-246 AADGTVSN
+246 ADGTVSN

-303 GSYKF
+303 GSYEF
-308 DVAAGTYYFYVGAS
+308 DVAAGTYYFYVGAT
-322 NDALGTNAGG
+322 NATLGTTAGG

-343 VPTSSLTYSEIKVDA
+343 VPASSLTYSEIKVDA
-358 SNAKTDFNLNDTF
+358 SNVRTDFNLNDTF

-420 GHSDNYD
+420 GHSDTYD

-435 TVENI
+435 TIENI

-489 ETDVTSQF
+489 EADVTSQF

-525 KERKFEYKNE
+525 KEGKFEYKNE

-625 YYTKDNLTSSSVVKD
+625 YYVKDANLTSGTDYKKQTLFEGNFVDVKV
-640 ATIFDGN
+640 G
-647 LITITG
+647 TG
-653 GKNLGAPEGK
+653 TCKADSNTA
-663 DGICNQEV
+663 INQGEM
-671 QIKLDAN
+671 QIKLDAG
-678 TDASKFKGLILNI
+678 DGKEIIFVV
-691 KQKVALKLYMNC
+691 KQKITLKIIANA
-703 STDKSGKTFV
+703 SGNKKYI
-713 IKDPTGKIVFTS
+713 IKDAVGTELKAGDLS
-725 NDIVKNKTDNTLV
+725 KTADGDTTI
-738 EVTLEAGT
+738 EITLEAGT
-746 YTIES
+746 YSFTS
-751 LTGSVRFAGIEATKA
+751 NGGGVRFAGIEATKA

>member
-1 MRRNKLK
+1 MKRNKLK

-27 NNTGSGTTPSPT
+27 NNTGSGTTQSPT
-39 PTPTENGGGATTTP
+39 TTPTENGGGATTPTP
-53 TPTPVPTTPSQTTT
+53 TPTPVPTTPSQSTT

-75 ANTPAQKV
+75 NTPEQNKIE
-83 VKSISISGGKT
+83 SISVSGQTK
-94 LYLVGEEFSF
+94 EFLPGSEF
-104 DGVVVTKTY
+104 VFGGTVTK
-113 NDETQETA
+113 N
-121 TADEVTYKIYSDE
+121 YSDGSQVVATE
-134 DGTKE
+134 EEYIVTIYTDNSYETE
-139 ATSIATAGTYYVYV
+139 AENIKTAGTYYVVVSIGDKLATYEIV
-153 TCGGKDNYYAITVQ
+153 VQ

-191 KVDIYNQNGN
+191 KVDIYNHHGN
-201 EVYATANS
+201 EVYVTANS

-217 KSATC
+217 KTATC

-241 ESVSV
+241 ESVNVS
-246 AADGTVSN
+246 ADGTVSN

-303 GSYKF
+303 GSYEF
-308 DVAAGTYYFYVGAS
+308 DVAAGTYYFYVGAT
-322 NDALGTNAGG
+322 NATLGTTAGA

-343 VPTSSLTYSEIKVDA
+343 VPASSLTYSEIKVDA
-358 SNAKTDFNLNDTF
+358 SNVRTDFNLNDTF

-420 GHSDNYD
+420 GHSDTYD

-435 TVENI
+435 TIENI

-489 ETDVTSQF
+489 EADVTSQF

-525 KERKFEYKNE
+525 KEGKFEYKNE

-625 YYTKDNLTSSSVVKD
+625 YYVKDANLTSGTDYKKQTLFEGNFVDVKV
-640 ATIFDGN
+640 G
-647 LITITG
+647 TG
-653 GKNLGAPEGK
+653 TCKADSNTA
-663 DGICNQEV
+663 INQGEM
-671 QIKLDAN
+671 QIKLDGG
-678 TDASKFKGLILNI
+678 DGKEIIFVV
-691 KQKVALKLYMNC
+691 KQKITLKIIANA
-703 STDKSGKTFV
+703 SGNKKYI
-713 IKDPTGKIVFTS
+713 IKDAVGTELKAGDLS
-725 NDIVKNKTDNTLV
+725 KTADGDTTI
-738 EVTLEAGT
+738 EITLEAGT
-746 YTIES
+746 YSFTS
-751 LTGSVRFAGIEATKA
+751 NDGGVRFAGIEATKA

>member
-1 MRRNKLK
+1 MKRNKLK

-27 NNTGSGTTPSPT
+27 NNTGSGTTQSPT
-39 PTPTENGGGATTTP
+39 TTPTENGGGATTPTP
-53 TPTPVPTTPSQTTT
+53 TPTPVPTTPSQSTTT
-67 TTPNQSST
+67 TTNQSST
-75 ANTPAQKV
+75 NTPEQNKIE
-83 VKSISISGGKT
+83 SISVSGQTK
-94 LYLVGEEFSF
+94 EFLPGSEF
-104 DGVVVTKTY
+104 VFGGTVTK
-113 NDETQETA
+113 N
-121 TADEVTYKIYSDE
+121 YSDGSQVVATE
-134 DGTKE
+134 EEYIVTIYTDNSYETE
-139 ATSIATAGTYYVYV
+139 AENIKTAGTYYVVVSIGDKLATYEIV
-153 TCGGKDNYYAITVQ
+153 VR

-191 KVDIYNQNGN
+191 KVDIYNQHGN
-201 EVYATANS
+201 EVYVTANS

-217 KSATC
+217 KTATC

-241 ESVSV
+241 ESVNVS
-246 AADGTVSN
+246 ADGTVSN

-303 GSYKF
+303 GSYEF
-308 DVAAGTYYFYVGAS
+308 DVAAGTYYFYVGAT
-322 NDALGTNAGG
+322 NATLGTTAGG

-343 VPTSSLTYSEIKVDA
+343 VPASSLTYSEIKVDA
-358 SNAKTDFNLNDTF
+358 SNVRTDFNLNDTF

-420 GHSDNYD
+420 GHSDTYD

-435 TVENI
+435 TIENI

-489 ETDVTSQF
+489 EADVTSQF

-525 KERKFEYKNE
+525 KEGKFEYKNE

-591 NAFASVGTVY
+591 KAFASVGTVY

-625 YYTKDNLTSSSVVKD
+625 YYVKDANLTSGTDYKKQTLFEGNFVDVKV
-640 ATIFDGN
+640 G
-647 LITITG
+647 TG
-653 GKNLGAPEGK
+653 TCKADSNTA
-663 DGICNQEV
+663 INQGEM
-671 QIKLDAN
+671 QIKLDAG
-678 TDASKFKGLILNI
+678 DGKEIIFVV
-691 KQKVALKLYMNC
+691 KQKITLKIIANA
-703 STDKSGKTFV
+703 SGNKKYI
-713 IKDPTGKIVFTS
+713 IKDAVGTELKAGDLS
-725 NDIVKNKTDNTLV
+725 KTADGDTTI
-738 EVTLEAGT
+738 EITLEAGT
-746 YTIES
+746 YSFTS
-751 LTGSVRFAGIEATKA
+751 NGGGVRFAGIEATKA

>member
-27 NNTGSGTTPSPT
+27 NNTGSGTTQSPT
-39 PTPTENGGGATTTP
+39 TTPTENGGGATTPTP
-53 TPTPVPTTPSQTTT
+53 TPTPVPTTP
-67 TTPNQSST
+67 TPNQSST
-75 ANTPAQKV
+75 NTPEQNKIE
-83 VKSISISGGKT
+83 SISVSGQTK
-94 LYLVGEEFSF
+94 EFLPGSEF
-104 DGVVVTKTY
+104 VFGGTVTK
-113 NDETQETA
+113 N
-121 TADEVTYKIYSDE
+121 YSDGSQVVATE
-134 DGTKE
+134 EEYIVTIYTDNSYETE
-139 ATSIATAGTYYVYV
+139 AENIKTAGTYYVVVSIGDKLATYEIV
-153 TCGGKDNYYAITVQ
+153 VR

-191 KVDIYNQNGN
+191 KVDIYNQHGN
-201 EVYATANS
+201 EVYVTANS

-217 KSATC
+217 KTATC

-241 ESVSV
+241 ESVNVS
-246 AADGTVSN
+246 ADGTVSN

-288 DYSREVASAADKTNI
+288 DYSLEVASAADKTNI
-303 GSYKF
+303 GSYEF
-308 DVAAGTYYFYVGAS
+308 DVAAGTYYFYVGAT
-322 NDALGTNAGG
+322 NATLGTTAGG

-343 VPTSSLTYSEIKVDA
+343 VPASSLTYSEIKVDA
-358 SNAKTDFNLNDTF
+358 SNVRTDFNLNDTF

-420 GHSDNYD
+420 GHSDTYD

-435 TVENI
+435 TIENI

-489 ETDVTSQF
+489 EADVTSQF

-525 KERKFEYKNE
+525 KEGKFEYKNE

-625 YYTKDNLTSSSVVKD
+625 YYVKDANLTSGTDYKKQTLFEGNFVDVKV
-640 ATIFDGN
+640 G
-647 LITITG
+647 TG
-653 GKNLGAPEGK
+653 TCKADSNTA
-663 DGICNQEV
+663 INQGEM
-671 QIKLDAN
+671 QIKLDAG
-678 TDASKFKGLILNI
+678 DGKEIIFVV
-691 KQKVALKLYMNC
+691 KQKITLKIIANA
-703 STDKSGKTFV
+703 SGNKKYI
-713 IKDPTGKIVFTS
+713 IKDAVGTELKAGDLS
-725 NDIVKNKTDNTLV
+725 KTADGDTTI
-738 EVTLEAGT
+738 EITLEAGT
-746 YTIES
+746 YSFTS
-751 LTGSVRFAGIEATKA
+751 NGGGVRFAGIEATKA

>member
-1 MRRNKLK
+1 MKRNKLK

-27 NNTGSGTTPSPT
+27 NNTGSGTTQSPT
-39 PTPTENGGGATTTP
+39 STPTENGGGATT
-53 TPTPVPTTPSQTTT
+53 PTPVPTTPSQSTT

-75 ANTPAQKV
+75 NTPEQNKIE
-83 VKSISISGGKT
+83 SISVSGQTK
-94 LYLVGEEFSF
+94 EFLPGSEF
-104 DGVVVTKTY
+104 VFGGTVTK
-113 NDETQETA
+113 N
-121 TADEVTYKIYSDE
+121 YSDGSQVVATE
-134 DGTKE
+134 EEYIVTIYTDNSYETE
-139 ATSIATAGTYYVYV
+139 AENIKTAGTYYVVVSIGDKLATYEIV
-153 TCGGKDNYYAITVQ
+153 VR

-191 KVDIYNQNGN
+191 KVDIYNQHGN
-201 EVYATANS
+201 EVYVTANS

-217 KSATC
+217 KTATC

-241 ESVSV
+241 ESVNVS
-246 AADGTVSN
+246 ADGTVSN

-303 GSYKF
+303 GSYEF
-308 DVAAGTYYFYVGAS
+308 DVAAGTYYFYVGAT
-322 NDALGTNAGG
+322 NATLGTTAGG

-343 VPTSSLTYSEIKVDA
+343 VPASSLTYSEIKVDA
-358 SNAKTDFNLNDTF
+358 SNVRTDFNLNDTF

-420 GHSDNYD
+420 GHSDTYD

-435 TVENI
+435 TIENI
-440 VVKEEAKGVY
+440 IVKEEAKGVY

-489 ETDVTSQF
+489 EADVTSQF

-525 KERKFEYKNE
+525 KEGKFEYKNE

-625 YYTKDNLTSSSVVKD
+625 YYVKDANLTSGTDYKKQTLFEGNFVDVKV
-640 ATIFDGN
+640 G
-647 LITITG
+647 TG
-653 GKNLGAPEGK
+653 TCKADSNTA
-663 DGICNQEV
+663 INQGEM
-671 QIKLDAN
+671 QIKLDAG
-678 TDASKFKGLILNI
+678 DGKEIIFVV
-691 KQKVALKLYMNC
+691 KQKITLKIIANA
-703 STDKSGKTFV
+703 SGNKKYI
-713 IKDPTGKIVFTS
+713 IKDAVGTELKAGDLS
-725 NDIVKNKTDNTLV
+725 KTADGDTTI
-738 EVTLEAGT
+738 EITLEAGT
-746 YTIES
+746 YSFTS
-751 LTGSVRFAGIEATKA
+751 NGGGVRFAGIEATKA

>member
-1 MRRNKLK
+1 MKRNKLK

-27 NNTGSGTTPSPT
+27 NNTGSGTTQSPT
-39 PTPTENGGGATTTP
+39 TTPTENGGGATTPTP
-53 TPTPVPTTPSQTTT
+53 TPTPVPTTPSQSTT

-75 ANTPAQKV
+75 NTPEQNKIE
-83 VKSISISGGKT
+83 SISVSGQTK
-94 LYLVGEEFSF
+94 EFLPGSEF
-104 DGVVVTKTY
+104 VFGGTVTK
-113 NDETQETA
+113 N
-121 TADEVTYKIYSDE
+121 YSDGSQVVATE
-134 DGTKE
+134 EEYIVTIYTDNSYETE
-139 ATSIATAGTYYVYV
+139 AENIKTAGTYYVVVSIGDKLATYEIV
-153 TCGGKDNYYAITVQ
+153 VR

-191 KVDIYNQNGN
+191 KVDIYNQHGN
-201 EVYATANS
+201 EVYVTANS

-217 KSATC
+217 KTATC

-241 ESVSV
+241 ESVNVS
-246 AADGTVSN
+246 ADGTVSN

-303 GSYKF
+303 GSYEF
-308 DVAAGTYYFYVGAS
+308 DVAAGTYYFYVGAT
-322 NDALGTNAGG
+322 NATLGTTAGG

-343 VPTSSLTYSEIKVDA
+343 VPASSLTYSEIKVDA
-358 SNAKTDFNLNDTF
+358 SNVRTDFNLNDTF

-420 GHSDNYD
+420 GHSDTYD

-435 TVENI
+435 TIENI

-489 ETDVTSQF
+489 EADVTSQF

-525 KERKFEYKNE
+525 KEGKFEYKNE

-625 YYTKDNLTSSSVVKD
+625 YYVKDANLTSGTDYKKQTLFEGNFVDVKV
-640 ATIFDGN
+640 G
-647 LITITG
+647 TG
-653 GKNLGAPEGK
+653 TCKADSNTA
-663 DGICNQEV
+663 INQGEM
-671 QIKLDAN
+671 QIKLDAG
-678 TDASKFKGLILNI
+678 DGKEIIFVV
-691 KQKVALKLYMNC
+691 KQKITLKIIANA
-703 STDKSGKTFV
+703 SGDKKYI
-713 IKDPTGKIVFTS
+713 IKDAVGTELKAGDLS
-725 NDIVKNKTDNTLV
+725 KTADGDTTI
-738 EVTLEAGT
+738 EITLEAGT
-746 YTIES
+746 YSFTS
-751 LTGSVRFAGIEATKA
+751 NGGGVRFAGIEATKA

>member
-1 MRRNKLK
+1 MKRNKLK

-27 NNTGSGTTPSPT
+27 NNTGSGTTQSPT
-39 PTPTENGGGATTTP
+39 PTP
-53 TPTPVPTTPSQTTT
+53 TPTPVPTTPSQSTT

-75 ANTPAQKV
+75 NTPEQNKIE
-83 VKSISISGGKT
+83 SISVSGQTK
-94 LYLVGEEFSF
+94 EFLPGSEF
-104 DGVVVTKTY
+104 VFGGTVTK
-113 NDETQETA
+113 N
-121 TADEVTYKIYSDE
+121 YSDGSQVVATE
-134 DGTKE
+134 EEYIVTIYTDNSYETE
-139 ATSIATAGTYYVYV
+139 AENIKTAGTYYVVVSIGDKLATYEIV
-153 TCGGKDNYYAITVQ
+153 VR

-191 KVDIYNQNGN
+191 KVDIYNQHGN
-201 EVYATANS
+201 EVYVTANS

-217 KSATC
+217 KTATC

-241 ESVSV
+241 ESVNVS
-246 AADGTVSN
+246 ADGTVSN

-303 GSYKF
+303 GSYEF
-308 DVAAGTYYFYVGAS
+308 DVAAGTYYFYVGAT
-322 NDALGTNAGG
+322 NATLGTTAGG

-343 VPTSSLTYSEIKVDA
+343 VPASSLTYSEIKVDA
-358 SNAKTDFNLNDTF
+358 SNVRTDFNLNDTF

-420 GHSDNYD
+420 GHSDTYD

-435 TVENI
+435 TIENI

-489 ETDVTSQF
+489 EADVTSQF

-525 KERKFEYKNE
+525 KEGKFEYKNE
-535 VAVGS
+535 VTVGS

-591 NAFASVGTVY
+591 KAFASVGTVY

-625 YYTKDNLTSSSVVKD
+625 YYVKDANLTSGTDYKKQTLFEGNFVDVKV
-640 ATIFDGN
+640 G
-647 LITITG
+647 TG
-653 GKNLGAPEGK
+653 TCKADSNTA
-663 DGICNQEV
+663 INQGEM
-671 QIKLDAN
+671 QIKLDAG
-678 TDASKFKGLILNI
+678 DGKEIIFVV
-691 KQKVALKLYMNC
+691 KQKITLKIIANA
-703 STDKSGKTFV
+703 SGNKKYI
-713 IKDPTGKIVFTS
+713 IKDAVGTELKAGDLS
-725 NDIVKNKTDNTLV
+725 KTADGDTTI
-738 EVTLEAGT
+738 EITLEAGT
-746 YTIES
+746 YSFTS
-751 LTGSVRFAGIEATKA
+751 NGGGVRFAGIEATKA

>member
-1 MRRNKLK
+1 MKRNKLK

-27 NNTGSGTTPSPT
+27 NNTGSGTTQSPT
-39 PTPTENGGGATTTP
+39 TTPTEKGGGATTPTP
-53 TPTPVPTTPSQTTT
+53 TPTPVPTTPSQSTT

-75 ANTPAQKV
+75 NTPEQNKIE
-83 VKSISISGGKT
+83 SISVSGQTK
-94 LYLVGEEFSF
+94 EFLPGSEF
-104 DGVVVTKTY
+104 VFGGTVTK
-113 NDETQETA
+113 N
-121 TADEVTYKIYSDE
+121 YSDGSQVVATE
-134 DGTKE
+134 EEYIVTIYTDNSYETE
-139 ATSIATAGTYYVYV
+139 AENIKTAGTYYVVVSIGDKLATYEIV
-153 TCGGKDNYYAITVQ
+153 VR

-191 KVDIYNQNGN
+191 KVDIYNQHGN
-201 EVYATANS
+201 EVYVTANS

-217 KSATC
+217 KTATC

-241 ESVSV
+241 ESVNVS
-246 AADGTVSN
+246 ADGTVSN

-303 GSYKF
+303 GSYEF
-308 DVAAGTYYFYVGAS
+308 DVAAGTYYFYVGAT
-322 NDALGTNAGG
+322 NATLGTTAGG

-343 VPTSSLTYSEIKVDA
+343 VPASSLTYSEIKVDA
-358 SNAKTDFNLNDTF
+358 SNVRTDFNLNDTF

-420 GHSDNYD
+420 GHSDTYD

-435 TVENI
+435 TIENI

-489 ETDVTSQF
+489 EADVTSQF

-525 KERKFEYKNE
+525 KEGKFEYKNE

-625 YYTKDNLTSSSVVKD
+625 YYVKDANLTSGTDYKKQTLFEGNFVDVKV
-640 ATIFDGN
+640 G
-647 LITITG
+647 TG
-653 GKNLGAPEGK
+653 TCKADSNTA
-663 DGICNQEV
+663 INQGEM
-671 QIKLDAN
+671 QIKLDAG
-678 TDASKFKGLILNI
+678 DGKEIIFVV
-691 KQKVALKLYMNC
+691 KQKITLKIIANA
-703 STDKSGKTFV
+703 SGNKKYI
-713 IKDPTGKIVFTS
+713 IKDAVGTELKAGDLS
-725 NDIVKNKTDNTLV
+725 KTADGDTTI
-738 EVTLEAGT
+738 EITLEAGT
-746 YTIES
+746 YSFTS
-751 LTGSVRFAGIEATKA
+751 NGGGVRFAGIEATKA

>member
-1 MRRNKLK
+1 MKRNKLK

-27 NNTGSGTTPSPT
+27 NNTGSGTTQSPT
-39 PTPTENGGGATTTP
+39 TTPTENGGGATTPTP
-53 TPTPVPTTPSQTTT
+53 TPTPVPTT

-75 ANTPAQKV
+75 NTPEQNKIE
-83 VKSISISGGKT
+83 SISVSGQTK
-94 LYLVGEEFSF
+94 EFLPGSEF
-104 DGVVVTKTY
+104 VFGGTVTK
-113 NDETQETA
+113 N
-121 TADEVTYKIYSDE
+121 YSDGSQVVATE
-134 DGTKE
+134 EEYIVTIYTDNSYETE
-139 ATSIATAGTYYVYV
+139 AENIKTAGTYYVVVSIGDKLATYEIV
-153 TCGGKDNYYAITVQ
+153 VR

-191 KVDIYNQNGN
+191 NVDIYNQHGN
-201 EVYATANS
+201 EVYVTANS

-217 KSATC
+217 KTATC

-241 ESVSV
+241 ESVNVS
-246 AADGTVSN
+246 ADGTVSN

-262 AQASKLTFYGM
+262 AQASKITFYGM

-303 GSYKF
+303 GSYEF
-308 DVAAGTYYFYVGAS
+308 DVAAGTYYFYVGAT
-322 NDALGTNAGG
+322 NATLGTTAGG

-343 VPTSSLTYSEIKVDA
+343 VPASSLTYSEIKVDA
-358 SNAKTDFNLNDTF
+358 SNVRTDFNLNDTF

-420 GHSDNYD
+420 GHSDTYD

-435 TVENI
+435 TIENI

-489 ETDVTSQF
+489 EADVTSQF

-525 KERKFEYKNE
+525 KEGKFEYKNE

-625 YYTKDNLTSSSVVKD
+625 YYVKDANLTSGTDYKKQTLFEGNFVDVKV
-640 ATIFDGN
+640 G
-647 LITITG
+647 TG
-653 GKNLGAPEGK
+653 TCKADSNTA
-663 DGICNQEV
+663 INQGEM
-671 QIKLDAN
+671 QIKLDAG
-678 TDASKFKGLILNI
+678 DGKEIIFVV
-691 KQKVALKLYMNC
+691 KQKITLKIIANA
-703 STDKSGKTFV
+703 SGNKKYI
-713 IKDPTGKIVFTS
+713 IKDAVGTELKAGDLS
-725 NDIVKNKTDNTLV
+725 KTADGDTTI
-738 EVTLEAGT
+738 EITLEAGT
-746 YTIES
+746 YSFTS
-751 LTGSVRFAGIEATKA
+751 NGGGVRFAGIEATKA

>member
-1 MRRNKLK
+1 MKRNKLK

-27 NNTGSGTTPSPT
+27 NNTGSGTTQSPT
-39 PTPTENGGGATTTP
+39 PTPTENGGGATTPTP
-53 TPTPVPTTPSQTTT
+53 TPTPVPTTPSQSTT

-75 ANTPAQKV
+75 NTPEQNKIE
-83 VKSISISGGKT
+83 SISVSGQTK
-94 LYLVGEEFSF
+94 EFLPGSEF
-104 DGVVVTKTY
+104 VFGGTVTK
-113 NDETQETA
+113 N
-121 TADEVTYKIYSDE
+121 YSDGSQVVATE
-134 DGTKE
+134 EEYIVTIYTDNSYETE
-139 ATSIATAGTYYVYV
+139 AENIKTAGTYYVVVSIGDKLATYEIV
-153 TCGGKDNYYAITVQ
+153 VR
-167 EKQQTIHENAVVK
+167 EKQQTIHESAVVK

-191 KVDIYNQNGN
+191 KVDIYNQHGN
-201 EVYATANS
+201 EVYVTANS

-217 KSATC
+217 KTATC

-241 ESVSV
+241 ESVNVS
-246 AADGTVSN
+246 ADGTVSN

-303 GSYKF
+303 GSYEF
-308 DVAAGTYYFYVGAS
+308 DVAAGTYYFYVGAT
-322 NDALGTNAGG
+322 NATLGTTAGG

-343 VPTSSLTYSEIKVDA
+343 VPASSLTYSEIKVDA
-358 SNAKTDFNLNDTF
+358 SNVRTDFNLNDTF

-420 GHSDNYD
+420 GHSDTYD

-435 TVENI
+435 TIENI

-489 ETDVTSQF
+489 EADVTSQF

-525 KERKFEYKNE
+525 KEGKFEYKNE

-625 YYTKDNLTSSSVVKD
+625 YYVKDANLTSGTDYKKQTLFEGNFVDVKV
-640 ATIFDGN
+640 G
-647 LITITG
+647 TG
-653 GKNLGAPEGK
+653 TCKADSNT
-663 DGICNQEV
+663 DINQGEM
-671 QIKLDAN
+671 QIKLDAG
-678 TDASKFKGLILNI
+678 DGKEIIFVV
-691 KQKVALKLYMNC
+691 KQKITLKIIANA
-703 STDKSGKTFV
+703 SGNKKYI
-713 IKDPTGKIVFTS
+713 IKDAVGTELKAGDLS
-725 NDIVKNKTDNTLV
+725 KTADGDTTI
-738 EVTLEAGT
+738 EITLEAGT
-746 YTIES
+746 YSFTS
-751 LTGSVRFAGIEATKA
+751 NGGGVRFAGIEATKA

>member
-1 MRRNKLK
+1 MKRNKLK

-27 NNTGSGTTPSPT
+27 NNTGSGTTQSPT
-39 PTPTENGGGATTTP
+39 PTPTENGGGATTPTP
-53 TPTPVPTTPSQTTT
+53 TPTPVPTTPSQSTT

-75 ANTPAQKV
+75 TNTPAQKV

-94 LYLVGEEFSF
+94 EYLVGEEFSF

-134 DGTKE
+134 DGTQE
-139 ATSIATAGTYYVYV
+139 VTSIATAGTYYVYV

-180 GVTPTKTDIST
+180 GVSSNITEKFN
-191 KVDIYNQNGN
+191 IYSQNGN
-201 EVYATANS
+201 EVYATAT
-209 SKKIQSED
+209 SKKYLEYEA
-217 KSATC
+217 KTATV

-227 SQRLKMQ
+227 SQRLKMK

-322 NDALGTNAGG
+322 NDALGTTAGG

-343 VPTSSLTYSEIKVDA
+343 VPASSLTYSEIKVDA
-358 SNAKTDFNLNDTF
+358 SNARTDFNLNYTF

-420 GHSDNYD
+420 GYSDTYE

-435 TVENI
+435 TIENI

-456 SLSGLVITSTDSD
+456 SLSSLVITSTDSD

-489 ETDVTSQF
+489 ETDVTSSF
-497 TTLTKGTYT
+497 TTLTKGTYK
-506 VELTYASKTTTYN
+506 VELTYASKTTTYD

-525 KERKFEYKNE
+525 KERKFDYKNE

-540 DSYASSLIVSY
+540 DSYASSLIISY
-551 TDGTDADWSKYND
+551 TDGTDADWSKYNE

-625 YYTKDNLTSSSVVKD
+625 YSTSGLTVGTDYKNSVL
-640 ATIFDGN
+640 FEGN
-647 LITITG
+647 LVDVKVGTG
-653 GKNLGAPEGK
+653 TCKADDAKEK
-663 DGICNQEV
+663 DTMNHEV
-671 QIKLDAN
+671 QIKLDDGAG
-678 TDASKFKGLILNI
+678 KEIIFVV
-691 KQKVALKLYMNC
+691 KQKITLKIAINA
-703 STDKSGKTFV
+703 SGKKKYV
-713 IKDPTGKIVFTS
+713 IKDSTGTVVPNGSGNVGITKDSNTIVE
-725 NDIVKNKTDNTLV
+725 I
-738 EVTLEAGT
+738 TLEAGT
-746 YTIES
+746 YTLAS
-751 LTGSVRFAGIEATKA
+751 DGGGVRFAGIEATKA

>member
-27 NNTGSGTTPSPT
+27 NNTGSGTTQSPT
-39 PTPTENGGGATTTP
+39 PAPTENGGGATTPTP
-53 TPTPVPTTPSQTTT
+53 TPTPVPTTPSQSTT

-75 ANTPAQKV
+75 NTPEQNKIE
-83 VKSISISGGKT
+83 SISVSGQTK
-94 LYLVGEEFSF
+94 EFLPGSEF
-104 DGVVVTKTY
+104 VFGGTVTK
-113 NDETQETA
+113 N
-121 TADEVTYKIYSDE
+121 YSDGSQVVATE
-134 DGTKE
+134 EEYIVTIYTDNSYETE
-139 ATSIATAGTYYVYV
+139 AENIKTAGTYYVVVSIGDKLATYEIV
-153 TCGGKDNYYAITVQ
+153 VR

-191 KVDIYNQNGN
+191 KVDIYNQHGN
-201 EVYATANS
+201 EVYVTANS

-217 KSATC
+217 KTATC

-241 ESVSV
+241 ERVNVS
-246 AADGTVSN
+246 ADGTVSN

-303 GSYKF
+303 GSYEF
-308 DVAAGTYYFYVGAS
+308 DVAAGTYYFYVGAT
-322 NDALGTNAGG
+322 NATLGTTAGG

-343 VPTSSLTYSEIKVDA
+343 VPASSLTYSEIKVDA
-358 SNAKTDFNLNDTF
+358 SNVRTDFNLNDTF

-420 GHSDNYD
+420 GHSDTYD

-435 TVENI
+435 TIENI

-478 AEKITYKVLDG
+478 VEKITYKVLDG
-489 ETDVTSQF
+489 EADVTSQF

-525 KERKFEYKNE
+525 KEGKFEYKNE

-625 YYTKDNLTSSSVVKD
+625 YYVKDANLTSGTDYKKQTLFEGNFVDVKV
-640 ATIFDGN
+640 G
-647 LITITG
+647 TG
-653 GKNLGAPEGK
+653 TCKADSNTA
-663 DGICNQEV
+663 INQGEM
-671 QIKLDAN
+671 QIKLDAG
-678 TDASKFKGLILNI
+678 DGKEIIFVV
-691 KQKVALKLYMNC
+691 KQKITLKIIANA
-703 STDKSGKTFV
+703 SGNKKYI
-713 IKDPTGKIVFTS
+713 IKDAVGTELKAGDLS
-725 NDIVKNKTDNTLV
+725 KTADGDTTI
-738 EVTLEAGT
+738 EITLEAGT
-746 YTIES
+746 YSFTS
-751 LTGSVRFAGIEATKA
+751 NGGGVRFAGIEATKA

>member
-1 MRRNKLK
+1 MKRNKLK

-27 NNTGSGTTPSPT
+27 NNTGSGTTQSPT
-39 PTPTENGGGATTTP
+39 TTPTENGGGATTPTP
-53 TPTPVPTTPSQTTT
+53 TPTPVPTTPSQSTT

-75 ANTPAQKV
+75 NTPEQNKIE
-83 VKSISISGGKT
+83 SISVSGQTK
-94 LYLVGEEFSF
+94 EFLPGSEF
-104 DGVVVTKTY
+104 VFGGTVTK
-113 NDETQETA
+113 N
-121 TADEVTYKIYSDE
+121 YSDGSQVVATE
-134 DGTKE
+134 EEYIVTIYTDNSYETE
-139 ATSIATAGTYYVYV
+139 AENIKTAGTYYVVVSIGDKLATYEIV
-153 TCGGKDNYYAITVQ
+153 VR

-191 KVDIYNQNGN
+191 KVDIYNQHGN
-201 EVYATANS
+201 EVYVTANS

-217 KSATC
+217 KTATC

-241 ESVSV
+241 ESVNVS
-246 AADGTVSN
+246 ADGTVSN

-303 GSYKF
+303 GSYEF
-308 DVAAGTYYFYVGAS
+308 DVAAGTYYFYVGAT
-322 NDALGTNAGG
+322 NATLGTTAGG

-343 VPTSSLTYSEIKVDA
+343 VSASSLTYSEIKVDA
-358 SNAKTDFNLNDTF
+358 SNVRTDFNLNDTF

-420 GHSDNYD
+420 GHSDTYD

-435 TVENI
+435 TIENI

-489 ETDVTSQF
+489 EADVTSQF

-519 ITMLEV
+519 ITMLDV
-525 KERKFEYKNE
+525 KEGKFEYKNE

-625 YYTKDNLTSSSVVKD
+625 YYVKDANLTSGTDYKNQTLFEGNFVDVKV
-640 ATIFDGN
+640 G
-647 LITITG
+647 TG
-653 GKNLGAPEGK
+653 TCKADSNTA
-663 DGICNQEV
+663 INQGEM
-671 QIKLDAN
+671 QIKLDAG
-678 TDASKFKGLILNI
+678 DGKEIIFVV
-691 KQKVALKLYMNC
+691 KQKITLKIIANA
-703 STDKSGKTFV
+703 SGNKKYI
-713 IKDPTGKIVFTS
+713 IKDAVGTELKAGDLS
-725 NDIVKNKTDNTLV
+725 KTADGDTTI
-738 EVTLEAGT
+738 EITLEAGT
-746 YTIES
+746 YSFTS
-751 LTGSVRFAGIEATKA
+751 NGGGVRFAGIEATKA

>member
-1 MRRNKLK
+1 MKRNKLK

-27 NNTGSGTTPSPT
+27 NNTGSGTTQSPT
-39 PTPTENGGGATTTP
+39 TPTENGGGATTPTP
-53 TPTPVPTTPSQTTT
+53 TPTPVPTTPSQSTT

-75 ANTPAQKV
+75 NTPEQNKIE
-83 VKSISISGGKT
+83 SISVSGQTK
-94 LYLVGEEFSF
+94 EFLPGSEF
-104 DGVVVTKTY
+104 VFGGTVTK
-113 NDETQETA
+113 N
-121 TADEVTYKIYSDE
+121 YSDGSQVVATE
-134 DGTKE
+134 EEYIVTIYTDNSYETE
-139 ATSIATAGTYYVYV
+139 AENIKTAGTYYVVVSIGDKLATYEIV
-153 TCGGKDNYYAITVQ
+153 VR

-191 KVDIYNQNGN
+191 KVDIYNQHGN
-201 EVYATANS
+201 EVYVTANS

-217 KSATC
+217 KTATC

-241 ESVSV
+241 ESVNVS
-246 AADGTVSN
+246 ADGTVSN

-303 GSYKF
+303 GSYEF
-308 DVAAGTYYFYVGAS
+308 DVAAGTYYFYVGAT
-322 NDALGTNAGG
+322 NATLGTTAGG

-343 VPTSSLTYSEIKVDA
+343 VPASSLTYSEIKVDA
-358 SNAKTDFNLNDTF
+358 SNVRTDFNLNDTF

-420 GHSDNYD
+420 GHSDTYD

-435 TVENI
+435 TIENI

-489 ETDVTSQF
+489 EADVTSQF

-525 KERKFEYKNE
+525 KEGKFEYKNE

-625 YYTKDNLTSSSVVKD
+625 YYVKDANLTSGTDYKKQTLFEGNFVDVKV
-640 ATIFDGN
+640 G
-647 LITITG
+647 TG
-653 GKNLGAPEGK
+653 TCKADSNTA
-663 DGICNQEV
+663 INQGEM
-671 QIKLDAN
+671 QIKLDAG
-678 TDASKFKGLILNI
+678 DGKEIIFVV
-691 KQKVALKLYMNC
+691 KQKITLKIIANA
-703 STDKSGKTFV
+703 SGNKKYI
-713 IKDPTGKIVFTS
+713 IKDAVGTELKAGDLS
-725 NDIVKNKTDNTLV
+725 KTADGDTTI
-738 EVTLEAGT
+738 EITLEAGT
-746 YTIES
+746 YSFTS
-751 LTGSVRFAGIEATKA
+751 NGGGVRFAGIEATKA

>member
-27 NNTGSGTTPSPT
+27 NNTGSGTTQSPT
-39 PTPTENGGGATTTP
+39 PAPTENGGGATTPTP
-53 TPTPVPTTPSQTTT
+53 TPTPVPTTPSQSTT

-75 ANTPAQKV
+75 NTPEQNKIE
-83 VKSISISGGKT
+83 SISVSGQTK
-94 LYLVGEEFSF
+94 EFLPGSEF
-104 DGVVVTKTY
+104 VFGGTVTK
-113 NDETQETA
+113 N
-121 TADEVTYKIYSDE
+121 YSDGSQVVATE
-134 DGTKE
+134 EEYIVTIYTDNSYETE
-139 ATSIATAGTYYVYV
+139 AENIKTAGTYYVVVSIGDKLATYEIV
-153 TCGGKDNYYAITVQ
+153 VR

-191 KVDIYNQNGN
+191 KVDIYNQHGN
-201 EVYATANS
+201 EVYVTANS

-217 KSATC
+217 KTATC

-241 ESVSV
+241 ESVNVS
-246 AADGTVSN
+246 ADGTVSN

-303 GSYKF
+303 GSYEF
-308 DVAAGTYYFYVGAS
+308 DVAAGTYYFYVGAT
-322 NDALGTNAGG
+322 NATLGTTAGG

-343 VPTSSLTYSEIKVDA
+343 VPASSLTYSEIKVDA
-358 SNAKTDFNLNDTF
+358 SNVRTDFNLNDTF

-420 GHSDNYD
+420 GHSDTYD

-435 TVENI
+435 TIENI

-489 ETDVTSQF
+489 EADVTSQF

-525 KERKFEYKNE
+525 KEGKFEYKNE

-625 YYTKDNLTSSSVVKD
+625 YYVKDANLTSGTDYKKQTLFEGNFVDVKV
-640 ATIFDGN
+640 G
-647 LITITG
+647 TG
-653 GKNLGAPEGK
+653 TCKADSNTA
-663 DGICNQEV
+663 INQGEM
-671 QIKLDAN
+671 QIKLDAG
-678 TDASKFKGLILNI
+678 DGKEIIFVV
-691 KQKVALKLYMNC
+691 KQKITLKIIANA
-703 STDKSGKTFV
+703 SGNKKYI
-713 IKDPTGKIVFTS
+713 IKDAVGTELKAGDLSMTADGDTTIE
-725 NDIVKNKTDNTLV
+725 I
-738 EVTLEAGT
+738 TLEAGT
-746 YTIES
+746 YSFTS
-751 LTGSVRFAGIEATKA
+751 NGGGVRFAGIEATKA

>member
-1 MRRNKLK
+1 MKRNKLK

-27 NNTGSGTTPSPT
+27 NNTGSGTTQSPT
-39 PTPTENGGGATTTP
+39 PTP
-53 TPTPVPTTPSQTTT
+53 TPTPVPTTPSQSTT

-75 ANTPAQKV
+75 NTPEQNKIE
-83 VKSISISGGKT
+83 SISVSGQTK
-94 LYLVGEEFSF
+94 EFLPGSEF
-104 DGVVVTKTY
+104 VFGGTVTK
-113 NDETQETA
+113 N
-121 TADEVTYKIYSDE
+121 YSDGSQVVATE
-134 DGTKE
+134 EEYIVTIYTDNSYETE
-139 ATSIATAGTYYVYV
+139 AENIKTAGTYYVVVSIGDKLATYEIV
-153 TCGGKDNYYAITVQ
+153 VR

-191 KVDIYNQNGN
+191 KVDIYNQHGN
-201 EVYATANS
+201 EVYVTANS

-217 KSATC
+217 KTATC

-241 ESVSV
+241 ESVNVS
-246 AADGTVSN
+246 ADGTVSN

-303 GSYKF
+303 GSYEF
-308 DVAAGTYYFYVGAS
+308 DVAAGTYYFYVGAT
-322 NDALGTNAGG
+322 NATLGTTAGG

-343 VPTSSLTYSEIKVDA
+343 VPASSLTYSEIKVDA
-358 SNAKTDFNLNDTF
+358 SNVRTDFNLNDTF

-399 TDDTEVSTATPG
+399 NDDTEVSTATPG

-420 GHSDNYD
+420 GHSDTYD

-435 TVENI
+435 TIENI

-489 ETDVTSQF
+489 EADVTSQF

-525 KERKFEYKNE
+525 KEGKFEYKNE

-625 YYTKDNLTSSSVVKD
+625 YYVKDANLTSGTDYKKQTLFEGNFVDVKV
-640 ATIFDGN
+640 G
-647 LITITG
+647 TG
-653 GKNLGAPEGK
+653 TCKADSNTA
-663 DGICNQEV
+663 INQGEM
-671 QIKLDAN
+671 QIKLDAG
-678 TDASKFKGLILNI
+678 DGKEIIFVV
-691 KQKVALKLYMNC
+691 KQKITLKIIANA
-703 STDKSGKTFV
+703 SGNKKYI
-713 IKDPTGKIVFTS
+713 IKDAVGTELKAGDLS
-725 NDIVKNKTDNTLV
+725 KTADGDTTI
-738 EVTLEAGT
+738 EITLEAGT
-746 YTIES
+746 YSFTS
-751 LTGSVRFAGIEATKA
+751 NGGGVRFAGIEATKA

>member
-1 MRRNKLK
+1 MKRNKLK

-27 NNTGSGTTPSPT
+27 NNTGSGTTQSPT
-39 PTPTENGGGATTTP
+39 TTPTENGGGATTPTP
-53 TPTPVPTTPSQTTT
+53 TPTPVPTTPSQSTT

-75 ANTPAQKV
+75 NTPEQNKIE
-83 VKSISISGGKT
+83 SISVSGQTK
-94 LYLVGEEFSF
+94 EFLPGSEF
-104 DGVVVTKTY
+104 VFGGTVTK
-113 NDETQETA
+113 N
-121 TADEVTYKIYSDE
+121 YSDGSQVVATE
-134 DGTKE
+134 EEYIVTIYTDNSYETE
-139 ATSIATAGTYYVYV
+139 AENIKTAGTYYVVVSIGDKLATYEIV
-153 TCGGKDNYYAITVQ
+153 VR

-191 KVDIYNQNGN
+191 KVDIYNQHGN
-201 EVYATANS
+201 EVYVTANS

-217 KSATC
+217 KTATC

-241 ESVSV
+241 ESVNVS
-246 AADGTVSN
+246 ADGTVSN

-303 GSYKF
+303 GSYEF
-308 DVAAGTYYFYVGAS
+308 DVAAGTYYFYVGAT
-322 NDALGTNAGG
+322 NATLGTTAGG

-343 VPTSSLTYSEIKVDA
+343 VPASSLTYSEIKVDA
-358 SNAKTDFNLNDTF
+358 SNVRTDFNLNDTF

-420 GHSDNYD
+420 GHSDTYD

-435 TVENI
+435 TIENI

-489 ETDVTSQF
+489 EADVTSQF

-525 KERKFEYKNE
+525 KEGKFEYKNE

-625 YYTKDNLTSSSVVKD
+625 YYVKDANLTSGTDYKKQTLFEGNFVDVKV
-640 ATIFDGN
+640 G
-647 LITITG
+647 TG
-653 GKNLGAPEGK
+653 TCKADSNTA
-663 DGICNQEV
+663 INQGEM
-671 QIKLDAN
+671 QIKLDAG
-678 TDASKFKGLILNI
+678 DGKEIIFVV
-691 KQKVALKLYMNC
+691 KQKVTLKIIANA
-703 STDKSGKTFV
+703 SGNKKYI
-713 IKDPTGKIVFTS
+713 IKDAVGTELKAGDLS
-725 NDIVKNKTDNTLV
+725 KTADGDTTI
-738 EVTLEAGT
+738 EITLEAGT
-746 YTIES
+746 YSFTS
-751 LTGSVRFAGIEATKA
+751 NGGGVRFAGIEATKA

>member
-1 MRRNKLK
+1 MKRNKLK

-27 NNTGSGTTPSPT
+27 NNTGSGTTQSPT
-39 PTPTENGGGATTTP
+39 STPTENGGGATTPTP
-53 TPTPVPTTPSQTTT
+53 TPTPVPTTPSQSTT

-75 ANTPAQKV
+75 NTPEQNKIE
-83 VKSISISGGKT
+83 SISVSGQTK
-94 LYLVGEEFSF
+94 EFLPGSEF
-104 DGVVVTKTY
+104 VFGGTVTK
-113 NDETQETA
+113 N
-121 TADEVTYKIYSDE
+121 YSDGSQVVATE
-134 DGTKE
+134 EEYIVTIYTDNSYETE
-139 ATSIATAGTYYVYV
+139 AENIKTAGTYYVVVSIGDKLATYEIV
-153 TCGGKDNYYAITVQ
+153 VR

-191 KVDIYNQNGN
+191 KVDIYNQHGN
-201 EVYATANS
+201 EVYVTANS

-217 KSATC
+217 KTATC

-241 ESVSV
+241 ESVNVS
-246 AADGTVSN
+246 ADGTVSN

-303 GSYKF
+303 GSYEF
-308 DVAAGTYYFYVGAS
+308 DVAAGTYYFYVGAT
-322 NDALGTNAGG
+322 NATLGTTAGG

-343 VPTSSLTYSEIKVDA
+343 VPASSLTYSEIKVDA
-358 SNAKTDFNLNDTF
+358 SNVRTDFNLNDTF

-420 GHSDNYD
+420 GHSDTYD

-435 TVENI
+435 TIENI

-489 ETDVTSQF
+489 EADVTSQF

-525 KERKFEYKNE
+525 KEGKFEYKNE

-591 NAFASVGTVY
+591 KAFASVGTVY

-625 YYTKDNLTSSSVVKD
+625 YYVKDANLTSGTDYKKQTLFEGNFVDVKV
-640 ATIFDGN
+640 G
-647 LITITG
+647 TG
-653 GKNLGAPEGK
+653 TCKADSNTA
-663 DGICNQEV
+663 INQGEM
-671 QIKLDAN
+671 QIKLDAG
-678 TDASKFKGLILNI
+678 DGKEIIFVV
-691 KQKVALKLYMNC
+691 KQKITLKIIANA
-703 STDKSGKTFV
+703 SGNKKYI
-713 IKDPTGKIVFTS
+713 IKDAVGTELKAGDLS
-725 NDIVKNKTDNTLV
+725 KTADGDTTI
-738 EVTLEAGT
+738 EITLEAGT
-746 YTIES
+746 YSFTS
-751 LTGSVRFAGIEATKA
+751 NGGGVRFAGIEATKA

>member
-1 MRRNKLK
+1 MKRNKLK

-27 NNTGSGTTPSPT
+27 NNTGSGTTQSPT
-39 PTPTENGGGATTTP
+39 QTPTENGGGATTPTP
-53 TPTPVPTTPSQTTT
+53 TPTPVPTTPSQSTT

-75 ANTPAQKV
+75 NTHEQNKIE
-83 VKSISISGGKT
+83 SISVSGQTK
-94 LYLVGEEFSF
+94 EFLPGSEF
-104 DGVVVTKTY
+104 VFGGTVTK
-113 NDETQETA
+113 N
-121 TADEVTYKIYSDE
+121 YSDGSQVVATE
-134 DGTKE
+134 EEYIVTIYTDNSYETE
-139 ATSIATAGTYYVYV
+139 AENIKTAGTYYVVVSIGDKLATYEIV
-153 TCGGKDNYYAITVQ
+153 VR

-191 KVDIYNQNGN
+191 KVDIYNQHGN
-201 EVYATANS
+201 EVYVTANS

-217 KSATC
+217 KTATC

-241 ESVSV
+241 ESVNVS
-246 AADGTVSN
+246 ADGTVSN

-303 GSYKF
+303 GSYEF
-308 DVAAGTYYFYVGAS
+308 DVAAGTYYFYVGAT
-322 NDALGTNAGG
+322 NATLGTTAGG

-343 VPTSSLTYSEIKVDA
+343 VPASSLTYSEIKVDA
-358 SNAKTDFNLNDTF
+358 SNVRTDFNLNDTF

-420 GHSDNYD
+420 GHSDTYD

-435 TVENI
+435 TIENI

-489 ETDVTSQF
+489 EADVTSQF

-525 KERKFEYKNE
+525 KEGKFEYKNE

-625 YYTKDNLTSSSVVKD
+625 YYVKDANLTSGTDYKKQTLFEGNFVDVKV
-640 ATIFDGN
+640 G
-647 LITITG
+647 TG
-653 GKNLGAPEGK
+653 TCKADSNTA
-663 DGICNQEV
+663 INQGEM
-671 QIKLDAN
+671 QIKLDAG
-678 TDASKFKGLILNI
+678 DGKEIIFVV
-691 KQKVALKLYMNC
+691 KQKITLKIIANA
-703 STDKSGKTFV
+703 SGNKKYI
-713 IKDPTGKIVFTS
+713 IKDAVGTELKTGDLS
-725 NDIVKNKTDNTLV
+725 KTADGDTTI
-738 EVTLEAGT
+738 EITLEAGT
-746 YTIES
+746 YSFTS
-751 LTGSVRFAGIEATKA
+751 NGGGVRFAGIEATKA

>member
-1 MRRNKLK
+1 MKRNKLK

-39 PTPTENGGGATTTP
+39 PTPTENGGATTTP
-53 TPTPVPTTPSQTTT
+53 TPTPAPTTPSQTTT

-180 GVTPTKTDIST
+180 GVSSNITEKFN
-191 KVDIYNQNGN
+191 IYSQNGN
-201 EVYATANS
+201 EVYATATS
-209 SKKIQSED
+209 TKYLEYETKT
-217 KSATC
+217 ATV

-227 SQRLKMQ
+227 SQRLKMK
-234 GSAVAAG
+234 GSAVGKG
-241 ESVSV
+241 ETVSV

-273 PSSEQKRSFILTNNA
+273 PSDNKKRSFILTNNA
-288 DYSREVASAADKTNI
+288 DVTREIASAADKTNI
-303 GSYKF
+303 GSYEF
-308 DVAAGTYYFYVGAS
+308 DVKAGTYYFYVGAS
-322 NDALGTNAGG
+322 NDALGTEAGG

-343 VPTSSLTYSEIKVDA
+343 VPASSLTYSEIKVDA

-625 YYTKDNLTSSSVVKD
+625 YSTSGLTVGTDYKNSVL
-640 ATIFDGN
+640 FEGN
-647 LITITG
+647 LVDVKVGTG
-653 GKNLGAPEGK
+653 TCKADDAK
-663 DGICNQEV
+663 DKDTMNHEV
-671 QIKLDAN
+671 QIKLDSGAG
-678 TDASKFKGLILNI
+678 KEIIFVV
-691 KQKVALKLYMNC
+691 KQKITLKIAINA
-703 STDKSGKTFV
+703 SGKKKYV
-713 IKDPTGKIVFTS
+713 IKDSTETVVPNGSGNVGITKDSNTIVE
-725 NDIVKNKTDNTLV
+725 I
-738 EVTLEAGT
+738 TLEAGT
-746 YTIES
+746 YTLAS
-751 LTGSVRFAGIEATKA
+751 DGGGVRFAGIEATKA

>member
-27 NNTGSGTTPSPT
+27 NNTGSGTTQSPT
-39 PTPTENGGGATTTP
+39 TTPTENGGGATTPTP
-53 TPTPVPTTPSQTTT
+53 TPTPVPTTPSQSTT

-75 ANTPAQKV
+75 NTPEQNKIE
-83 VKSISISGGKT
+83 SISVSGQTK
-94 LYLVGEEFSF
+94 EFLPGSEF
-104 DGVVVTKTY
+104 VFGGTVTK
-113 NDETQETA
+113 N
-121 TADEVTYKIYSDE
+121 YSDGSQVVATE
-134 DGTKE
+134 EEYIVTIYTDNSYETE
-139 ATSIATAGTYYVYV
+139 AENIKTAGTYYVVVSIGDKLATYEIV
-153 TCGGKDNYYAITVQ
+153 VR

-180 GVTPTKTDIST
+180 GVIPTKTDIST
-191 KVDIYNQNGN
+191 KVDIYNQHGN
-201 EVYATANS
+201 EVYVTANS

-217 KSATC
+217 KTATC

-241 ESVSV
+241 ERVNVS
-246 AADGTVSN
+246 ADGTVSN

-303 GSYKF
+303 GSYEF
-308 DVAAGTYYFYVGAS
+308 DVAAGTYYFYVGAT
-322 NDALGTNAGG
+322 NATLGTTAGG

-343 VPTSSLTYSEIKVDA
+343 VPASSLTYSEIKVDA
-358 SNAKTDFNLNDTF
+358 SNVRTDFNLNDTF

-420 GHSDNYD
+420 GHSDTYD

-435 TVENI
+435 TIENI

-478 AEKITYKVLDG
+478 VEKITYKVLDG
-489 ETDVTSQF
+489 EADVTSQF

-525 KERKFEYKNE
+525 KEGKFEYKNE

-625 YYTKDNLTSSSVVKD
+625 YYVKDANLTSGTDYKKQTLFEGNFVDVKV
-640 ATIFDGN
+640 G
-647 LITITG
+647 TG
-653 GKNLGAPEGK
+653 TCKADSNTA
-663 DGICNQEV
+663 INQGEM
-671 QIKLDAN
+671 QIKLDAG
-678 TDASKFKGLILNI
+678 DGKEIIFVV
-691 KQKVALKLYMNC
+691 KQKITLKIIANA
-703 STDKSGKTFV
+703 SGNKKYI
-713 IKDPTGKIVFTS
+713 IKDAVGTELKAGDLS
-725 NDIVKNKTDNTLV
+725 KTADGDTTI
-738 EVTLEAGT
+738 EITLEAGT
-746 YTIES
+746 YSFTS
-751 LTGSVRFAGIEATKA
+751 NDGGVRFAGIEATKA